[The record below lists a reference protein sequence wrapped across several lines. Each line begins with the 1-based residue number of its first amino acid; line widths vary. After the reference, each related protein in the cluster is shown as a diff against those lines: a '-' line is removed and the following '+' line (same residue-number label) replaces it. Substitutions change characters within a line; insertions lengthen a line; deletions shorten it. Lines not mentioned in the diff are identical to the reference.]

1 MAAAKGTPS
10 VSGDRNPLRMVLFI
24 LSIGLCFLCFYLIL
38 DFQGSA
44 QSKLSGELI
53 LGQVDSARY
62 NHKDSPILGFFFEYF
77 GVLTYLFAAMIVYL
91 GYFLVLKPID
101 IWHADFYK
109 ACLRLLGFNCT
120 LIGLSG
126 IFSRYFDIGF
136 TGAGGLLGDMLNMF
150 CDLALPSI
158 LSVFIFAITVF
169 CGLSMLWGRNP
180 FFIFDRVGDLFFKV
194 LPAKS
199 NTNGKKHNTHHSLAQ
214 DDNDLTLDQNTLGA
228 AALAT
233 GVMASATA
241 SASATEQDM
250 AQGMAQDMAQGMAQD
265 MATDMSQGMASGMAL
280 DQNGSLPNADDLNVA
295 SEDKVL
301 PDLESLAHQQLS
313 SANNMSPRAVANSHG
328 METNGSQ
335 EAQDGFFA
343 QVMNSEYGRMSP
355 NDQSAVN
362 NEPYQALEQDH
373 QALDQTQFSDQNQA
387 QGYEMGQE
395 MSQLHDQGL
404 GQVQG
409 LGEEPQQAMAQ
420 DTEQGYYENSV
431 EQNAVP
437 YSESYAEPRSELNNN
452 LGTAIDPNES
462 FINSN
467 NQAAVQLF
475 ANEMQSE
482 EDNSFNNAL
491 AGLEPQEDLSQVP
504 PMPNLNNTQ
513 EPTHAPGQDFFA
525 FANEQ
530 NNMQNQAMQD
540 ELYPLPDQAQS
551 SGMVQ
556 AQGLGQAQASAQA
569 QAAAQAAAQA
579 PASVPAIEA
588 DQVLVSNA
596 AIDNIGTERPLEQ
609 NLDLENT
616 KVESGVDFNAEVS
629 PNQFASNMNGSYQQG
644 SFDQG
649 TDIPVSASKD
659 VHMPIYN
666 EQVEPPQQDM
676 EQGSYANELVPEAT
690 LEVAPIQSQDDAQA
704 YTQAREQALEPAPA
718 SATVPTNNNL
728 ATESSLPQDY
738 DLGNEG
744 ASDNGPST
752 LISSGASVAQAD
764 AIAATAATAIADAAP
779 VASASASDVTGAV
792 AAKAAEGAVMAV
804 AAGPVGSVMGGLAAK
819 GALADVAAT
828 AAASAAAAKATAT
841 ASNTLKDDKKE
852 KAEPDSPYGYGSY
865 AAKHSLVPSVA
876 LEDSNNESDDG
887 SDSEAVHTIVQR
899 TDPKVIAAQIAAQNK
914 EKEERERKRRE
925 EQERKEQAERERKE
939 QEAAQRKAQELQEA
953 QAKAEAEAKARAE
966 AEAQAQAQ
974 AQAVA
979 QSQEQEGG
987 TSASARAS
995 AGDNNTDGLPQS
1007 DDDQY
1012 EYVYEEDDEAPIY
1025 AGTYAARLARE
1036 KAAQNGQPLNK
1047 RRLKKINRDTGEEVI
1062 DLAEPNT
1069 HDIGVDLPL
1078 EERPRTIIRDSRND
1092 AEDIS
1097 SKTNNYYPSAKNT
1110 NNSVPEHNNA
1120 EQASSLSE
1128 QVANSSNQDQPSDSL
1143 NGASNDDSEGPH
1155 LSSQLSDSVSDGQE
1169 APKNELIETLSNL
1182 ASEMDDAKLQH
1193 FNEHQDLG
1201 MANSDEQSFN
1211 FDKLEQGA
1219 NTNTYDNAEV
1229 NNTEDDIVSTN
1240 IQMGSGSPVPESQK
1254 FNQGNISTNITRS
1267 NAATDA
1273 SLDNDSDFFRF
1284 ATTRDNE
1291 LQAKNSEQNNASN
1304 AVDVN
1309 LFDDDYDK
1317 PYVPKH
1323 VYDFGGKEVG
1333 HIDESLSGTEGGSDD
1348 EFVTGAAVE
1357 DKTLPGQGGFDFA
1370 RFVTSSEQNSESHS
1384 TSASTSDSTSDES
1397 KDLFQEQ
1404 EDNII
1409 SFNKFDEP
1417 KKSYEVGSLSSAFIP
1432 MEDEGHDSQTSK
1444 GHSLFGDHDY
1454 VHDSYENK
1462 VKEQQLKQEAEAKVE
1477 PQAEGEAQVK
1487 SVIDTYEGA
1496 QLSENNAEDYQEDAQ
1511 NEQYQD
1517 DEDYQ
1522 DGQYSDGQFPVGANG
1537 FDQGMMANQ
1546 MEAFN
1551 NAQMMNNQAM
1561 YNPMANQMPNG
1572 QQVQYMQLPNGQYVP
1587 VMPNAMNNMAPNMMY
1602 PNMANPNM
1610 PMGQVQYMQLPNG
1623 QYVPVMPNAMNNMAP
1638 NMMYQNMAANNMAMA
1653 GAMPNMAMA
1662 NNQPANMLP
1671 GSYEPANTN
1680 DSQLHL
1686 QDNMPGN
1693 GFVSG
1698 QAEASD
1704 AHSMGEHGPSGVG
1717 LPTAGNAF
1725 MGAHNSSSSNLPSYM
1740 AGVSQGASDSGASGA
1755 GAGGAR
1761 TERSSL
1767 ALCSVPRHRYDSW
1780 RPSLDLLARSN
1791 SHVDISLDEL
1801 NKTSERINDVLH
1813 SFGIKATV
1821 ADYLTGPVI
1830 TRFDLDLAPGVK
1842 STAISSIETELC
1854 RNLMVPN
1861 VRVVPI
1867 VEGSSYVG
1875 LEVPNPQRQFIT
1887 LADMASSREFQESK
1901 ASLPMCLG
1909 ASVVGAPVVKDLAE
1923 CPHLLVAGTTGSGKS
1938 AGLNTM
1944 LISLLLKRS
1953 PSELRLILVDPKQL
1967 EFSIYKDLPH
1977 LITPVITD
1985 VAEKT
1990 PIALR
1995 WCVDEM
2001 ERRFKLMSMLGV
2013 RKLSEYNDLIKSK
2026 AANGQSVADPLWNKD
2041 FSPQPQALEPLPWI
2055 VVVVEEFADLM
2066 AQSGRKKDKESTPD
2080 GLIARL
2086 SAKSRAAGIHLV
2098 LVTQT
2103 PRSEVVTGMIK
2114 ANFPSR
2120 VAFTVQNRLDS
2131 TIVLDEKGAE
2141 CLLGN
2146 GDMLY
2151 KFPGEGTATRAHGSF
2166 TSNDDV
2172 KAVVDAWKEYAGA
2185 PEYLEDVVAVQEEET
2200 EDPAENKAKELDV
2213 KFDQAVEVV
2222 REYMDRRN
2230 KPPTVTDL
2238 QTELGVGYPR
2248 AKKIFMQLSREG
2260 IID

>member
-53 LGQVDSARY
+53 LGQVDSASY
-62 NHKDSPILGFFFEYF
+62 NHKDAPILGFFFEYF

-126 IFSRYFDIGF
+126 ILSRYFDIGF

-241 SASATEQDM
+241 SAKEQDM
-250 AQGMAQDMAQGMAQD
+250 AQDLSQDMA
-265 MATDMSQGMASGMAL
+265 L
-280 DQNGSLPNADDLNVA
+280 EQNGSLPNADELNVA

-301 PDLESLAHQQLS
+301 PDLESLAQQQLS
-313 SANNMSPRAVANSHG
+313 TANNMSPRAAADSHG

-362 NEPYQALEQDH
+362 NEPYQALEQDN
-373 QALDQTQFSDQNQA
+373 QVLAQDLEQTQSPVQNQA

-395 MSQLHDQGL
+395 MSQGQGQ

-409 LGEEPQQAMAQ
+409 LDEVPQQAMAQ
-420 DTEQGYYENSV
+420 DNEQGYYENNEELINSAA
-431 EQNAVP
+431 QNVAS
-437 YSESYAEPRSELNNN
+437 YSEPYAEPSSELNNN

-513 EPTHAPGQDFFA
+513 ESTPEPGQDFFA

-530 NNMQNQAMQD
+530 NNMHNQAMQD
-540 ELYPLPDQAQS
+540 ELYPLPDQTHS
-551 SGMVQ
+551 SGM
-556 AQGLGQAQASAQA
+556 AQAP
-569 QAAAQAAAQA
+569 AQA
-579 PASVPAIEA
+579 PASVPAIES
-588 DQVLVSNA
+588 DQVFISNA
-596 AIDNIGTERPLEQ
+596 AIDDIGTQPALEQ
-609 NLDLENT
+609 NLDLANT
-616 KVESGVDFNAEVS
+616 KVESGVDFNAEVA

-649 TDIPVSASKD
+649 TDIPVSTFKD
-659 VHMPIYN
+659 AQMPMNN
-666 EQVEPPQQDM
+666 EQVELPQQDM
-676 EQGSYANELVPEAT
+676 GQGSYANELVPEAT
-690 LEVAPIQSQDDAQA
+690 LESAPIQSQDDALA

-718 SATVPTNNNL
+718 TVPTNNL
-728 ATESSLPQDY
+728 ATENSLPQDS

-764 AIAATAATAIADAAP
+764 AIAATAATADAVP
-779 VASASASDVTGAV
+779 VAAANASTVNGVV
-792 AAKAAEGAVMAV
+792 AAMAAEGTGVTA
-804 AAGPVGSVMGGLAAK
+804 AAGVIASAVGGLAAK
-819 GALADVAAT
+819 EALADVAAT
-828 AAASAAAAKATAT
+828 AATAVSAAAAT
-841 ASNTLKDDKKE
+841 ASNTVKDGNKE
-852 KAEPDSPYGYGSY
+852 KGEPDSPYGYGSY
-865 AAKHSLVPSVA
+865 AAKHALVPSVA

-974 AQAVA
+974 AMA
-979 QSQEQEGG
+979 QSHEQESG
-987 TSASARAS
+987 TSASAS
-995 AGDNNTDGLPQS
+995 AGDNATDGLPQS

-1110 NNSVPEHNNA
+1110 NNSVPEHNNT
-1120 EQASSLSE
+1120 EQASGLSE
-1128 QVANSSNQDQPSDSL
+1128 QVADSSNQDQQSDSL

-1219 NTNTYDNAEV
+1219 NTHANTSDNTNTYDNAYANAEV

-1291 LQAKNSEQNNASN
+1291 LQAKNGEQNNASN

-1370 RFVTSSEQNSESHS
+1370 RFVTSSEENSESNSTSVS
-1384 TSASTSDSTSDES
+1384 TSASDES
-1397 KDLFQEQ
+1397 KDLSQEQ

-1432 MEDEGHDSQTSK
+1432 MEDEGHDSQVSK
-1444 GHSLFGDHDY
+1444 GNSLFGDYDY

-1462 VKEQQLKQEAEAKVE
+1462 VKEQQLKQELKAEAEDK
-1477 PQAEGEAQVK
+1477 AETEAEAQVK
-1487 SVIDTYEGA
+1487 SEIATYDDA

-1517 DEDYQ
+1517 DEEYQ
-1522 DGQYSDGQFPVGANG
+1522 EGQYSDGQFPVGANG

-1653 GAMPNMAMA
+1653 GAMPNMPMA
-1662 NNQPANMLP
+1662 NNQQANMLP
-1671 GSYEPANTN
+1671 GSYEPTNTN

-1698 QAEASD
+1698 QVEASD

-1740 AGVSQGASDSGASGA
+1740 AGVSQGAGA
-1755 GAGGAR
+1755 GAGSGGAAR

>member
-53 LGQVDSARY
+53 LGQVDSASY
-62 NHKDSPILGFFFEYF
+62 NHKDAPILGFFFEYF

-126 IFSRYFDIGF
+126 ILSRYFDIGF

-233 GVMASATA
+233 DVMASATA
-241 SASATEQDM
+241 SAKEQDM
-250 AQGMAQDMAQGMAQD
+250 AQDLAQ
-265 MATDMSQGMASGMAL
+265 DMSQGMAL
-280 DQNGSLPNADDLNVA
+280 EQNGSLPNADELNVA

-301 PDLESLAHQQLS
+301 PDLESLAQQQLS
-313 SANNMSPRAVANSHG
+313 TANNMSPRAAADSHG

-362 NEPYQALEQDH
+362 NEPYQALEQDN
-373 QALDQTQFSDQNQA
+373 QVLAQDLEQTQSPVQNQA
-387 QGYEMGQE
+387 QGYEMSQGQ
-395 MSQLHDQGL
+395 S
-404 GQVQG
+404 QVQG
-409 LGEEPQQAMAQ
+409 LGEVPQQAMAQ
-420 DTEQGYYENSV
+420 DNEQGYYENNEELINSAA
-431 EQNAVP
+431 QNVAS
-437 YSESYAEPRSELNNN
+437 YSEPYAEPSSELNNN

-513 EPTHAPGQDFFA
+513 ESTPEPGQDFFA

-540 ELYPLPDQAQS
+540 ELYPLPDQTQS
-551 SGMVQ
+551 SGMAQ
-556 AQGLGQAQASAQA
+556 AQGLGQAQAAA
-569 QAAAQAAAQA
+569 KATAAAQDAAQA
-579 PASVPAIEA
+579 PASVPAIES
-588 DQVLVSNA
+588 DQVFISNA
-596 AIDNIGTERPLEQ
+596 AIDDIGTQPALEQ
-609 NLDLENT
+609 NLDLANT
-616 KVESGVDFNAEVS
+616 KVESGVDFNAEVA

-649 TDIPVSASKD
+649 TDIPVSNFKD
-659 VHMPIYN
+659 AQMPMNN
-666 EQVEPPQQDM
+666 EQVELPQQDM
-676 EQGSYANELVPEAT
+676 GQGSYANELVPEAT
-690 LEVAPIQSQDDAQA
+690 LESAPIQSQDDALA

-718 SATVPTNNNL
+718 TVPTNNL
-728 ATESSLPQDY
+728 ATENSLPQDS

-764 AIAATAATAIADAAP
+764 AIAATAATADAVP
-779 VASASASDVTGAV
+779 VAAANASTVNGVV
-792 AAKAAEGAVMAV
+792 AAMAAEGTGVTA
-804 AAGPVGSVMGGLAAK
+804 AAGVIASAVGGLAAK
-819 GALADVAAT
+819 EALADVAAT
-828 AAASAAAAKATAT
+828 AATAATAVSAAAAT
-841 ASNTLKDDKKE
+841 ASNTVKDGNKE
-852 KAEPDSPYGYGSY
+852 RGEPDSPYGYGSY
-865 AAKHSLVPSVA
+865 AAKHALVPSVA

-966 AEAQAQAQ
+966 AEAEAQTQAM
-974 AQAVA
+974 A
-979 QSQEQEGG
+979 QSHEQESG
-987 TSASARAS
+987 TSANAS
-995 AGDNNTDGLPQS
+995 AGDNTTDGLPQS

-1128 QVANSSNQDQPSDSL
+1128 QVADSSNQDQQSDSL

-1219 NTNTYDNAEV
+1219 NTHANASANTNTNAYDNAEV
-1229 NNTEDDIVSTN
+1229 NNIKDDIVSTN

-1291 LQAKNSEQNNASN
+1291 LQAKNGEQNNASN

-1370 RFVTSSEQNSESHS
+1370 RFVTSSEENSESNNTSVS
-1384 TSASTSDSTSDES
+1384 TSASDES
-1397 KDLFQEQ
+1397 KDLSQEQ

-1432 MEDEGHDSQTSK
+1432 MEDEGNDSQVSK
-1444 GHSLFGDHDY
+1444 GNSLFGDYDY

-1462 VKEQQLKQEAEAKVE
+1462 VKEQQLKQELKAEAE
-1477 PQAEGEAQVK
+1477 AEDKAETEAGAQVK
-1487 SVIDTYEGA
+1487 SEIATYEDA
-1496 QLSENNAEDYQEDAQ
+1496 QLSENNAEDYQEDDQ

-1517 DEDYQ
+1517 DEEYQ
-1522 DGQYSDGQFPVGANG
+1522 EGQYSDGQFPVGANG
-1537 FDQGMMANQ
+1537 FDQSMMANQ

-1653 GAMPNMAMA
+1653 GAMPNMPMA
-1662 NNQPANMLP
+1662 NNQQANMLP
-1671 GSYEPANTN
+1671 GNYEPANTN

-1698 QAEASD
+1698 QVEASD

-1740 AGVSQGASDSGASGA
+1740 AGVSQGAGA
-1755 GAGGAR
+1755 GAGSGGAAR

>member
-53 LGQVDSARY
+53 LGQVDSASY
-62 NHKDSPILGFFFEYF
+62 NHKDAPILGFFFEYF

-126 IFSRYFDIGF
+126 ILSRYFDIGF

-241 SASATEQDM
+241 SAKEQDM
-250 AQGMAQDMAQGMAQD
+250 AQDLSQDMSQDMA
-265 MATDMSQGMASGMAL
+265 L
-280 DQNGSLPNADDLNVA
+280 EQNGSLPNADELNVA

-301 PDLESLAHQQLS
+301 PDLESLAQQQLS
-313 SANNMSPRAVANSHG
+313 TANNMSPRAAADSHG

-362 NEPYQALEQDH
+362 NEPYQALEQDN
-373 QALDQTQFSDQNQA
+373 QVLVQDLEQTQSPVQNQA

-395 MSQLHDQGL
+395 MSQGQGQVQ
-404 GQVQG
+404 GQSQVQG
-409 LGEEPQQAMAQ
+409 LGEVPQQAMAQ
-420 DTEQGYYENSV
+420 DNEQGYYENNEELINSAA
-431 EQNAVP
+431 QNVAP
-437 YSESYAEPRSELNNN
+437 YSESYAEPSSELNNN

-504 PMPNLNNTQ
+504 PMPNLNSTQ
-513 EPTHAPGQDFFA
+513 EPTPEPGQDFFA

-540 ELYPLPDQAQS
+540 ELYPLPDQTQS
-551 SGMVQ
+551 SGMAQ
-556 AQGLGQAQASAQA
+556 AQGLGQAQAAA
-569 QAAAQAAAQA
+569 KATAAAQDAAQA
-579 PASVPAIEA
+579 PASVPAIES
-588 DQVLVSNA
+588 DQVFISNA
-596 AIDNIGTERPLEQ
+596 AIDDIGTQPALEQ
-609 NLDLENT
+609 NLDLANT
-616 KVESGVDFNAEVS
+616 KVESGVDFNAEVA
-629 PNQFASNMNGSYQQG
+629 PNQFSSNMNGSYQQG

-649 TDIPVSASKD
+649 TDIPVSTFKD
-659 VHMPIYN
+659 AQMPMNN
-666 EQVEPPQQDM
+666 EQVELPQQDM
-676 EQGSYANELVPEAT
+676 GQGSYANELVPEAT
-690 LEVAPIQSQDDAQA
+690 LESAPIQSQDDAQA

-718 SATVPTNNNL
+718 TVPTNNL
-728 ATESSLPQDY
+728 ATENSLPQDS
-738 DLGNEG
+738 DLGNES

-764 AIAATAATAIADAAP
+764 AIAATAAIADAVP
-779 VASASASDVTGAV
+779 VAAANASTVNGVV
-792 AAKAAEGAVMAV
+792 AAMAAEGTGVTA
-804 AAGPVGSVMGGLAAK
+804 AAGVIASAVGGLAAK
-819 GALADVAAT
+819 EALADVAAT
-828 AAASAAAAKATAT
+828 AATAVSAAAAT
-841 ASNTLKDDKKE
+841 ASNTVKDGNKE
-852 KAEPDSPYGYGSY
+852 KGEPDSPYGYGSY
-865 AAKHSLVPSVA
+865 AAKHALVPSVA

-974 AQAVA
+974 AMA
-979 QSQEQEGG
+979 QSHEQESG
-987 TSASARAS
+987 TSASAK
-995 AGDNNTDGLPQS
+995 AGDNATDGLPQS

-1047 RRLKKINRDTGEEVI
+1047 RRFKKINRDTGEEVI

-1128 QVANSSNQDQPSDSL
+1128 QVADSSNQDQQSDSL

-1219 NTNTYDNAEV
+1219 NTHANTSDNTNTYDNAEV

-1291 LQAKNSEQNNASN
+1291 LQAKNGEQNNASN

-1357 DKTLPGQGGFDFA
+1357 DKTMPGQGGFDFA
-1370 RFVTSSEQNSESHS
+1370 RFVTSSEENSESNSTSVS
-1384 TSASTSDSTSDES
+1384 TSASDES
-1397 KDLFQEQ
+1397 KDLSQEQ

-1417 KKSYEVGSLSSAFIP
+1417 KKSYEVGALSSAFIP
-1432 MEDEGHDSQTSK
+1432 MEDECHDSQVSK
-1444 GHSLFGDHDY
+1444 GNSLFGDYDY

-1462 VKEQQLKQEAEAKVE
+1462 VKEQQLKQELKAEAE
-1477 PQAEGEAQVK
+1477 AEDKAETEAGAQVK
-1487 SVIDTYEGA
+1487 SEIATYEDA

-1517 DEDYQ
+1517 DEEYQ
-1522 DGQYSDGQFPVGANG
+1522 EGQYSDGQFPVGANG

-1653 GAMPNMAMA
+1653 GAMPNMPMA
-1662 NNQPANMLP
+1662 NNQQANMLP
-1671 GSYEPANTN
+1671 GSYEPTNTN

-1698 QAEASD
+1698 QVEASD

-1740 AGVSQGASDSGASGA
+1740 AGVSQGAGSGGA
-1755 GAGGAR
+1755 AR

>member
-53 LGQVDSARY
+53 LGQVDSASY
-62 NHKDSPILGFFFEYF
+62 NHKDAPILGFFFEYF

-126 IFSRYFDIGF
+126 ILSRYFDIGF

-241 SASATEQDM
+241 SAKEQDM
-250 AQGMAQDMAQGMAQD
+250 AQDLAQ
-265 MATDMSQGMASGMAL
+265 DMSQGMAL
-280 DQNGSLPNADDLNVA
+280 EQNGSLPNADELNVA

-301 PDLESLAHQQLS
+301 PDLESLAQQQLS
-313 SANNMSPRAVANSHG
+313 TANNMSQRAAADSHG

-362 NEPYQALEQDH
+362 NEPYQALEQDN
-373 QALDQTQFSDQNQA
+373 QVLAQDLEQTQSPVQNKA

-395 MSQLHDQGL
+395 MSQGL
-404 GQVQG
+404 SQVQG
-409 LGEEPQQAMAQ
+409 LGEVPQQAMAQ
-420 DTEQGYYENSV
+420 DNEQGYYENNEELINSAV
-431 EQNAVP
+431 QNVAS
-437 YSESYAEPRSELNNN
+437 YSEPYAEPSSELNNN

-513 EPTHAPGQDFFA
+513 ESTPEPGQDFFA

-540 ELYPLPDQAQS
+540 ELYPLPDQTQS
-551 SGMVQ
+551 SGMAQ
-556 AQGLGQAQASAQA
+556 AQGLGQAQAPAQA
-569 QAAAQAAAQA
+569 Q
-579 PASVPAIEA
+579 ASVPAIES
-588 DQVLVSNA
+588 DQVFISNA
-596 AIDNIGTERPLEQ
+596 AIDDIGTQPPLEQ
-609 NLDLENT
+609 NLDLANT
-616 KVESGVDFNAEVS
+616 KVESGVDFNAEVA
-629 PNQFASNMNGSYQQG
+629 PNQFSSNMNGSYQQG

-649 TDIPVSASKD
+649 TDIPVSTFKD
-659 VHMPIYN
+659 AQMPMNN
-666 EQVEPPQQDM
+666 EQVELPQQDM
-676 EQGSYANELVPEAT
+676 GQGSYANELVPEAT
-690 LEVAPIQSQDDAQA
+690 LESAPIQSQDDALA
-704 YTQAREQALEPAPA
+704 YTQAREQALEPASAPA
-718 SATVPTNNNL
+718 TAPANNNL
-728 ATESSLPQDY
+728 ATENSLPQDS

-764 AIAATAATAIADAAP
+764 AIAATAATADAVP
-779 VASASASDVTGAV
+779 VAAANASTVNGVV
-792 AAKAAEGAVMAV
+792 AAMAAEGTGVTAAAAVIASAV
-804 AAGPVGSVMGGLAAK
+804 GGLAAK
-819 GALADVAAT
+819 GALADVAASAV
-828 AAASAAAAKATAT
+828 AAASTSADAAT
-841 ASNTLKDDKKE
+841 ASNTVKDGNKE
-852 KAEPDSPYGYGSY
+852 KGEPDSPYGYGSY
-865 AAKHSLVPSVA
+865 AAKHALVPSVA

-974 AQAVA
+974 AMA
-979 QSQEQEGG
+979 QSHEQESVN
-987 TSASARAS
+987 SASAS
-995 AGDNNTDGLPQS
+995 AGDNTTDGLPQS

-1128 QVANSSNQDQPSDSL
+1128 QVADSSNQDQQSDSL

-1219 NTNTYDNAEV
+1219 NTHANASANTNTNAYDNAEV

-1291 LQAKNSEQNNASN
+1291 LQAKNSEQNNASK

-1370 RFVTSSEQNSESHS
+1370 RFVTSSEENSESNSTSVS
-1384 TSASTSDSTSDES
+1384 TSASDES
-1397 KDLFQEQ
+1397 KDLSQEQ

-1432 MEDEGHDSQTSK
+1432 MEDEGHDSQVSK
-1444 GHSLFGDHDY
+1444 GNSLFGDYNY

-1462 VKEQQLKQEAEAKVE
+1462 VKEQQLKQEVKSEAEAEAK
-1477 PQAEGEAQVK
+1477 AETDSEAQVK
-1487 SVIDTYEGA
+1487 SEIATYEDA
-1496 QLSENNAEDYQEDAQ
+1496 QLSENNAEDYQEDDQ
-1511 NEQYQD
+1511 NDQYQD
-1517 DEDYQ
+1517 DEEYQ
-1522 DGQYSDGQFPVGANG
+1522 EGQYSDGQFPVGANG

-1653 GAMPNMAMA
+1653 GAIPNMPMA

-1680 DSQLHL
+1680 DSQLPL
-1686 QDNMPGN
+1686 QDNMQGN

-1740 AGVSQGASDSGASGA
+1740 AGVSQGAGA
-1755 GAGGAR
+1755 GAAR

>member
-53 LGQVDSARY
+53 LGQVDSASY
-62 NHKDSPILGFFFEYF
+62 NHKDAPILGFFFEYF

-126 IFSRYFDIGF
+126 ILSRYFDIGF

-241 SASATEQDM
+241 SAKEQDM
-250 AQGMAQDMAQGMAQD
+250 AQDLSQDMA
-265 MATDMSQGMASGMAL
+265 L
-280 DQNGSLPNADDLNVA
+280 EQNGSLPNADELNVA

-301 PDLESLAHQQLS
+301 PDLESLAQQQLS
-313 SANNMSPRAVANSHG
+313 TANNMSPRAAADSHG

-362 NEPYQALEQDH
+362 NEPYQALEQDN
-373 QALDQTQFSDQNQA
+373 QVLAQDLEQTQSPVQNQA

-395 MSQLHDQGL
+395 MSQGQGQ

-409 LGEEPQQAMAQ
+409 LDEVPQQAMAQ
-420 DTEQGYYENSV
+420 DNEQGYYENNEELINSAA
-431 EQNAVP
+431 QNVAP
-437 YSESYAEPRSELNNN
+437 YSESYAEPSSELNNN

-513 EPTHAPGQDFFA
+513 ESTPEPGQDFFA

-540 ELYPLPDQAQS
+540 ELYPLPDQTQS
-551 SGMVQ
+551 SGMAQ
-556 AQGLGQAQASAQA
+556 AQGLGQAQATAQA
-569 QAAAQAAAQA
+569 QAAAQTAAQA
-579 PASVPAIEA
+579 PASVPAIES
-588 DQVLVSNA
+588 DQVFISNA
-596 AIDNIGTERPLEQ
+596 AIDDIGTQPALEQ
-609 NLDLENT
+609 NLDLANT
-616 KVESGVDFNAEVS
+616 KVESGVDFNAEVA

-649 TDIPVSASKD
+649 TDIPVSNFKD
-659 VHMPIYN
+659 AQMPMNN
-666 EQVEPPQQDM
+666 EQVELPQQDM
-676 EQGSYANELVPEAT
+676 GQGSYANELVPEAT
-690 LEVAPIQSQDDAQA
+690 LESAPIQSQDDAQA
-704 YTQAREQALEPAPA
+704 YTQAREQALEPASAPA
-718 SATVPTNNNL
+718 TAPANNNL
-728 ATESSLPQDY
+728 ATENSLPQDS

-764 AIAATAATAIADAAP
+764 ATAATAATADAVP
-779 VASASASDVTGAV
+779 VAAANASTVNGVVAAMAAECTGVTAAAGGIASAV
-792 AAKAAEGAVMAV
+792 
-804 AAGPVGSVMGGLAAK
+804 GGLAAK
-819 GALADVAAT
+819 EALADVAAT
-828 AAASAAAAKATAT
+828 AATAVSAASAT
-841 ASNTLKDDKKE
+841 ASNTVKDGNKE
-852 KAEPDSPYGYGSY
+852 KGEPDSPYGYGSY
-865 AAKHSLVPSVA
+865 AAKHALVPSVA

-974 AQAVA
+974 AMA
-979 QSQEQEGG
+979 QSHEQESG
-987 TSASARAS
+987 TSASAK
-995 AGDNNTDGLPQS
+995 AGDNATDGLPQS

-1120 EQASSLSE
+1120 EQASGLSE
-1128 QVANSSNQDQPSDSL
+1128 QVADSSNQDQQSDSL

-1219 NTNTYDNAEV
+1219 NTHANASANTNTNAYDNAEV

-1370 RFVTSSEQNSESHS
+1370 RFVTSSEENSESNSTSVS
-1384 TSASTSDSTSDES
+1384 TSASDES
-1397 KDLFQEQ
+1397 KDLSQEQ

-1417 KKSYEVGSLSSAFIP
+1417 KKSYEVGSLSSPFIP
-1432 MEDEGHDSQTSK
+1432 MEDEGNDSQVSK
-1444 GHSLFGDHDY
+1444 GNSLFGDYDY

-1462 VKEQQLKQEAEAKVE
+1462 VKEQQLKQEVKAEAEDK
-1477 PQAEGEAQVK
+1477 AETETEAGAQVK
-1487 SVIDTYEGA
+1487 SEIATYDDA
-1496 QLSENNAEDYQEDAQ
+1496 QLSENNAEDYQEDDQ
-1511 NEQYQD
+1511 NEQYQN
-1517 DEDYQ
+1517 DEEYQ
-1522 DGQYSDGQFPVGANG
+1522 EGQYSDGQFPVGANG

-1587 VMPNAMNNMAPNMMY
+1587 VMPNTMNNMAPNMMY

-1610 PMGQVQYMQLPNG
+1610 SMGQVQYMQLPNG
-1623 QYVPVMPNAMNNMAP
+1623 QYVPVMPNAMNNMAS

-1653 GAMPNMAMA
+1653 GAMSNMPMA
-1662 NNQPANMLP
+1662 NNQQANMLP

-1680 DSQLHL
+1680 DNQLHL

-1698 QAEASD
+1698 QVEASD

-1740 AGVSQGASDSGASGA
+1740 AGVSQGAGSGGA
-1755 GAGGAR
+1755 AR

>member
-53 LGQVDSARY
+53 LGQVDSASY
-62 NHKDSPILGFFFEYF
+62 NHKDAPILGFFFEYF

-126 IFSRYFDIGF
+126 ILSRYFDIGF

-241 SASATEQDM
+241 SAKEQDM
-250 AQGMAQDMAQGMAQD
+250 AQDMSQ
-265 MATDMSQGMASGMAL
+265 DMSQGMSQDMAL
-280 DQNGSLPNADDLNVA
+280 EQNGSLPNADELNVA

-301 PDLESLAHQQLS
+301 PDLESLAQQQLS
-313 SANNMSPRAVANSHG
+313 TANNMSPRAAADSHG

-362 NEPYQALEQDH
+362 NEPYQALEQDN
-373 QALDQTQFSDQNQA
+373 QVLAQDLEQTQSPVQNQA

-395 MSQLHDQGL
+395 MSQGQGQ

-409 LGEEPQQAMAQ
+409 LDEVPQQAMAQ
-420 DTEQGYYENSV
+420 DNEQGYYENNEELINSAA
-431 EQNAVP
+431 QNVAP
-437 YSESYAEPRSELNNN
+437 YSESYAEPSSELNNN

-513 EPTHAPGQDFFA
+513 ESTPEPGQDFFA

-540 ELYPLPDQAQS
+540 ELYPLPDQTQS
-551 SGMVQ
+551 SGMAQ
-556 AQGLGQAQASAQA
+556 AQGLGQAQATAQA
-569 QAAAQAAAQA
+569 QAAAQTAAQA
-579 PASVPAIEA
+579 PASVPAIES
-588 DQVLVSNA
+588 DQVFISNA
-596 AIDNIGTERPLEQ
+596 AIDDIGTQPALEQ
-609 NLDLENT
+609 NLDLANT
-616 KVESGVDFNAEVS
+616 KVESGVDFNAEVA

-649 TDIPVSASKD
+649 TDIPVSNFKD
-659 VHMPIYN
+659 AQMPMNN
-666 EQVEPPQQDM
+666 EQVELPQQDM
-676 EQGSYANELVPEAT
+676 GQGSYANELVPEAT
-690 LEVAPIQSQDDAQA
+690 LESAPIQSQDDALA

-718 SATVPTNNNL
+718 TVPTNNL
-728 ATESSLPQDY
+728 ATENSLPQDS

-764 AIAATAATAIADAAP
+764 AIAATAATADAVP
-779 VASASASDVTGAV
+779 VAAANASTVNGVV
-792 AAKAAEGAVMAV
+792 AAMAAEGTGVTA
-804 AAGPVGSVMGGLAAK
+804 AAGVIASAVGGLAAK
-819 GALADVAAT
+819 EALADVAAT
-828 AAASAAAAKATAT
+828 AATAVSAASAT
-841 ASNTLKDDKKE
+841 ASNTVKDGNKE
-852 KAEPDSPYGYGSY
+852 KGEPDSPYGYGSY
-865 AAKHSLVPSVA
+865 AAKHALVPSVA

-966 AEAQAQAQ
+966 AEAEAQAQ
-974 AQAVA
+974 AMA
-979 QSQEQEGG
+979 QSQEQESVN
-987 TSASARAS
+987 SASASAS
-995 AGDNNTDGLPQS
+995 AGNNATDGLPQS

-1110 NNSVPEHNNA
+1110 NNSVPEHNNT
-1120 EQASSLSE
+1120 EQASGLSE
-1128 QVANSSNQDQPSDSL
+1128 QVADSSNQDQQSDSL

-1219 NTNTYDNAEV
+1219 NTHANASANTNTNAYDNAEV

-1291 LQAKNSEQNNASN
+1291 LQAKNGEQNNASN

-1370 RFVTSSEQNSESHS
+1370 RFVTSSEENSESNSTSVS
-1384 TSASTSDSTSDES
+1384 TSASDES
-1397 KDLFQEQ
+1397 KDLSQEQ

-1432 MEDEGHDSQTSK
+1432 MEDEGHDSQVSK
-1444 GHSLFGDHDY
+1444 GNSLFGDYDY

-1462 VKEQQLKQEAEAKVE
+1462 VKEQQLKQELKAEAEDK
-1477 PQAEGEAQVK
+1477 AETEAEAQVK
-1487 SVIDTYEGA
+1487 SEIATYDDA

-1517 DEDYQ
+1517 DEEYQ
-1522 DGQYSDGQFPVGANG
+1522 EGQYSDGQFPVGANG

-1653 GAMPNMAMA
+1653 GAMPNMPMA
-1662 NNQPANMLP
+1662 NNQQANMLP

-1698 QAEASD
+1698 QVEASD

-1740 AGVSQGASDSGASGA
+1740 AGVSQGAGA
-1755 GAGGAR
+1755 GAGSGGAAR

>member
-53 LGQVDSARY
+53 LGQVDSASY
-62 NHKDSPILGFFFEYF
+62 NHKDAPILGFFFEYF

-126 IFSRYFDIGF
+126 ILSRYFDIGF

-241 SASATEQDM
+241 SAKEQDMAPDMSQDMSQDM
-250 AQGMAQDMAQGMAQD
+250 AQGMA
-265 MATDMSQGMASGMAL
+265 L
-280 DQNGSLPNADDLNVA
+280 EQNGSLPNADELNVA

-301 PDLESLAHQQLS
+301 PDLESLAQQQLS
-313 SANNMSPRAVANSHG
+313 ADNNMSPIAAADSHG

-362 NEPYQALEQDH
+362 NEPYQALEQDN
-373 QALDQTQFSDQNQA
+373 QVLAQDLEQTQSPVQNQA

-395 MSQLHDQGL
+395 MSQGQGQVQ
-404 GQVQG
+404 GQSQVQG
-409 LGEEPQQAMAQ
+409 LGEVPQQAMAQ
-420 DTEQGYYENSV
+420 DNEQGYYENNEELINSAA
-431 EQNAVP
+431 QNVAP
-437 YSESYAEPRSELNNN
+437 YSESYAEPSSELNNN

-513 EPTHAPGQDFFA
+513 ESTPEPGQDFFA

-540 ELYPLPDQAQS
+540 ELYPLPDQTQS
-551 SGMVQ
+551 SGMAQ
-556 AQGLGQAQASAQA
+556 AQGLGQAQATAQA
-569 QAAAQAAAQA
+569 QAAAQTAAQA
-579 PASVPAIEA
+579 PASVPAIES
-588 DQVLVSNA
+588 DQVFISNA
-596 AIDNIGTERPLEQ
+596 AIDDIGTLPPLEQ
-609 NLDLENT
+609 NLDLANT
-616 KVESGVDFNAEVS
+616 KVESGVDFNAEVA

-649 TDIPVSASKD
+649 TDIPVSNFKD
-659 VHMPIYN
+659 AQMPMNN
-666 EQVEPPQQDM
+666 EQVELPQQDM
-676 EQGSYANELVPEAT
+676 GQGSYANELVPEAT
-690 LEVAPIQSQDDAQA
+690 LESAPIQSQDDALA
-704 YTQAREQALEPAPA
+704 YTQAREQALEPASAPA
-718 SATVPTNNNL
+718 TAPANNNL
-728 ATESSLPQDY
+728 ATENSLPQDS

-764 AIAATAATAIADAAP
+764 AIAATAATADAVP
-779 VASASASDVTGAV
+779 VAAANASTVNGVV
-792 AAKAAEGAVMAV
+792 AAMAAEGTGVTA
-804 AAGPVGSVMGGLAAK
+804 AAGVIASAVGGLAAK
-819 GALADVAAT
+819 EALADVAAT
-828 AAASAAAAKATAT
+828 AATAVSAASAT
-841 ASNTLKDDKKE
+841 ASNTVKDGNKE
-852 KAEPDSPYGYGSY
+852 KGEPDSPYGYGSY
-865 AAKHSLVPSVA
+865 AAKHALVPSVA

-966 AEAQAQAQ
+966 AEAEAQAQ
-974 AQAVA
+974 AQAMA
-979 QSQEQEGG
+979 QSHEQESG
-987 TSASARAS
+987 TSANAS
-995 AGDNNTDGLPQS
+995 AGDNATDGLPQS

-1128 QVANSSNQDQPSDSL
+1128 QVADSSNQDQPSDSL

-1155 LSSQLSDSVSDGQE
+1155 LSSQLSNSVSDGQE

-1219 NTNTYDNAEV
+1219 NTHANASANTNTNAYDNAEV

-1370 RFVTSSEQNSESHS
+1370 RFVTSSEENSESNSTSVS
-1384 TSASTSDSTSDES
+1384 TSASDES
-1397 KDLFQEQ
+1397 KDLSQEQ

-1432 MEDEGHDSQTSK
+1432 MEDEGHDSQVSK
-1444 GHSLFGDHDY
+1444 GNSLFGDYDY

-1462 VKEQQLKQEAEAKVE
+1462 VKEQQLKQELKAEAE
-1477 PQAEGEAQVK
+1477 AEDKAETEAGAQVK
-1487 SVIDTYEGA
+1487 SEIATYEDA
-1496 QLSENNAEDYQEDAQ
+1496 QLSENNAEDYQEDDQ

-1517 DEDYQ
+1517 DEEYQ
-1522 DGQYSDGQFPVGANG
+1522 EGQYSDGQFPVGANG

-1653 GAMPNMAMA
+1653 GAMPNMPMA
-1662 NNQPANMLP
+1662 NNQQANMLP
-1671 GSYEPANTN
+1671 GNYEPANTN

-1698 QAEASD
+1698 QVEASD

-1740 AGVSQGASDSGASGA
+1740 AGVSQGAGA
-1755 GAGGAR
+1755 GAAR

-2041 FSPQPQALEPLPWI
+2041 VSPQPQALEPLPWI

>member
-53 LGQVDSARY
+53 LGQVDSASY
-62 NHKDSPILGFFFEYF
+62 NHKDAPILGFFFEYF

-126 IFSRYFDIGF
+126 ILSRYFDIGF

-228 AALAT
+228 SALAT

-241 SASATEQDM
+241 SAKEQDM
-250 AQGMAQDMAQGMAQD
+250 AQSMSQ
-265 MATDMSQGMASGMAL
+265 DMSQGMAL
-280 DQNGSLPNADDLNVA
+280 EQNGSLPNADELNVA

-301 PDLESLAHQQLS
+301 PDLESLAQQQLS
-313 SANNMSPRAVANSHG
+313 TANNMSPRAAADSHG

-335 EAQDGFFA
+335 DAQDGFFA

-362 NEPYQALEQDH
+362 NEPYQALEQDN
-373 QALDQTQFSDQNQA
+373 QVLAQDLEQTQSPVQNQA

-395 MSQLHDQGL
+395 MSQEMSL
-404 GQVQG
+404 GQSQVQG
-409 LGEEPQQAMAQ
+409 LGEVHQQAMAQ
-420 DTEQGYYENSV
+420 DNEQGYYENNEELINSAA
-431 EQNAVP
+431 QNVAP
-437 YSESYAEPRSELNNN
+437 YSESYAEPSSELNNN

-504 PMPNLNNTQ
+504 PMPNLNSTQ
-513 EPTHAPGQDFFA
+513 EPTPEPGQDFFA

-540 ELYPLPDQAQS
+540 ELYPLPDQTQS
-551 SGMVQ
+551 SGMAQ
-556 AQGLGQAQASAQA
+556 AQGLGQAQAPAQA
-569 QAAAQAAAQA
+569 QAAAQTAAQS
-579 PASVPAIEA
+579 PASVPAIES
-588 DQVLVSNA
+588 DQVFISNA
-596 AIDNIGTERPLEQ
+596 AIDDIGTQPALEQ
-609 NLDLENT
+609 NLDLANT
-616 KVESGVDFNAEVS
+616 KVESGVDFNAEVA

-649 TDIPVSASKD
+649 TDIPVSNFKD
-659 VHMPIYN
+659 AQMPMNN
-666 EQVEPPQQDM
+666 EQVELPQQDM
-676 EQGSYANELVPEAT
+676 GQGSYANELVPEAT
-690 LEVAPIQSQDDAQA
+690 LESAPIQSQDDAQA

-718 SATVPTNNNL
+718 TVPTNNL
-728 ATESSLPQDY
+728 ATENSLPQDS
-738 DLGNEG
+738 DLGSEG

-764 AIAATAATAIADAAP
+764 AIAATAATADAAP
-779 VASASASDVTGAV
+779 VAAASESAVTGAV

-804 AAGPVGSVMGGLAAK
+804 AAGQVGSVIGGLAAK
-819 GALADVAAT
+819 EALADVAAT
-828 AAASAAAAKATAT
+828 AATAVSAAAAT
-841 ASNTLKDDKKE
+841 ASNTVKDGNKE
-852 KAEPDSPYGYGSY
+852 KGEPDSPYGYGSY
-865 AAKHSLVPSVA
+865 AAKHALVPSVA

-966 AEAQAQAQ
+966 AEAKAQAM
-974 AQAVA
+974 A
-979 QSQEQEGG
+979 QSHEQESGA
-987 TSASARAS
+987 SASASAS
-995 AGDNNTDGLPQS
+995 AGDNATDGLPQS

-1128 QVANSSNQDQPSDSL
+1128 QVADSSNQDQQSDSL

-1155 LSSQLSDSVSDGQE
+1155 LSSQLNDSVSDGQE

-1182 ASEMDDAKLQH
+1182 ASEMDDAKLKH

-1201 MANSDEQSFN
+1201 TAQSEEPSFN

-1219 NTNTYDNAEV
+1219 NTHANASANTNTNAYANAEV
-1229 NNTEDDIVSTN
+1229 NNIEDDIVSTN

-1370 RFVTSSEQNSESHS
+1370 RFVTYSEENSKSNSTSVS
-1384 TSASTSDSTSDES
+1384 TSASDES
-1397 KDLFQEQ
+1397 KDLSQEQ

-1432 MEDEGHDSQTSK
+1432 MEDEGHDSQVSK
-1444 GHSLFGDHDY
+1444 GNSLFGDYDY

-1462 VKEQQLKQEAEAKVE
+1462 VKEQQLKQEVKAEAEDK
-1477 PQAEGEAQVK
+1477 AETETEAQVK
-1487 SVIDTYEGA
+1487 SEIATYDDA
-1496 QLSENNAEDYQEDAQ
+1496 QLSENNAEDYQEDDQ

-1517 DEDYQ
+1517 DEEYQ
-1522 DGQYSDGQFPVGANG
+1522 EGQYSDGQFPVGANG
-1537 FDQGMMANQ
+1537 FDQSMMANQ

-1602 PNMANPNM
+1602 QNMANPNM

-1653 GAMPNMAMA
+1653 GAMPNMPMA
-1662 NNQPANMLP
+1662 NNQQANMLP

-1680 DSQLHL
+1680 DNQLHL
-1686 QDNMPGN
+1686 QDNTPGN

-1698 QAEASD
+1698 QVEASD

-1740 AGVSQGASDSGASGA
+1740 AGVSQGAGA
-1755 GAGGAR
+1755 GAGSGGAAR

>member
-53 LGQVDSARY
+53 LGQVDSASY
-62 NHKDSPILGFFFEYF
+62 NHKDAPILGFFFEYF

-126 IFSRYFDIGF
+126 ILSRYFDIGF

-241 SASATEQDM
+241 SAKEQDMAPDMSQDM
-250 AQGMAQDMAQGMAQD
+250 AQGMA
-265 MATDMSQGMASGMAL
+265 L
-280 DQNGSLPNADDLNVA
+280 EQNGSLPNADELNVA

-301 PDLESLAHQQLS
+301 PDLESLAQQQLS
-313 SANNMSPRAVANSHG
+313 TANNMSPRAAADSHG

-335 EAQDGFFA
+335 ETQDGFFA

-362 NEPYQALEQDH
+362 NEPYQALEQDN
-373 QALDQTQFSDQNQA
+373 QVLAQDLEQTQSPVQNQA

-395 MSQLHDQGL
+395 MSQEMSLGQDQVQGQS
-404 GQVQG
+404 QVQG
-409 LGEEPQQAMAQ
+409 LDEVPQQAMAQ
-420 DTEQGYYENSV
+420 DNEQGYYENNEELINSAA
-431 EQNAVP
+431 QNVAP
-437 YSESYAEPRSELNNN
+437 YSESYAEPSSELNNN

-513 EPTHAPGQDFFA
+513 ESTPEPGQDFFA

-540 ELYPLPDQAQS
+540 ELYPLPDQTQS
-551 SGMVQ
+551 SGMAQ
-556 AQGLGQAQASAQA
+556 AQGLGQAQATAQA
-569 QAAAQAAAQA
+569 QAAAQTAAQA
-579 PASVPAIEA
+579 LASVPAIES
-588 DQVLVSNA
+588 DQVFISNA
-596 AIDNIGTERPLEQ
+596 AIDDIGTQPALEQ
-609 NLDLENT
+609 NLDLANT
-616 KVESGVDFNAEVS
+616 KVESGVDFNAEVA

-649 TDIPVSASKD
+649 TDIPVSTFKD
-659 VHMPIYN
+659 AQMPMNN
-666 EQVEPPQQDM
+666 EQVELPQQDM
-676 EQGSYANELVPEAT
+676 GQGSYANELVPEAT
-690 LEVAPIQSQDDAQA
+690 LESAPIQSQDDALA
-704 YTQAREQALEPAPA
+704 YTQAREQALEPASAPA
-718 SATVPTNNNL
+718 TAPANNNL
-728 ATESSLPQDY
+728 ATENSLPQDS
-738 DLGNEG
+738 DLGSEG

-764 AIAATAATAIADAAP
+764 AIAATAATADAVP
-779 VASASASDVTGAV
+779 VAAANASTVNGVV
-792 AAKAAEGAVMAV
+792 AAMAAEGTGVTA
-804 AAGPVGSVMGGLAAK
+804 AAGVIASAVGGLAAK
-819 GALADVAAT
+819 EALADVAAT
-828 AAASAAAAKATAT
+828 AATAVSAAAAT
-841 ASNTLKDDKKE
+841 ASNTVKDGNKE
-852 KAEPDSPYGYGSY
+852 KGEPDSPYGYGSY
-865 AAKHSLVPSVA
+865 AAKHALVPSVA

-953 QAKAEAEAKARAE
+953 QAKARAE
-966 AEAQAQAQ
+966 AEAQAQAM
-974 AQAVA
+974 A
-979 QSQEQEGG
+979 QSHEQESGA
-987 TSASARAS
+987 SASASASAS
-995 AGDNNTDGLPQS
+995 AGDNTTDGLPQS

-1128 QVANSSNQDQPSDSL
+1128 QVADSSNQDQQSDSL

-1219 NTNTYDNAEV
+1219 NTHDNASANTTTNAYDNAEV
-1229 NNTEDDIVSTN
+1229 NNIEDDIVSTN

-1291 LQAKNSEQNNASN
+1291 LQAKNSEQNIASN

-1370 RFVTSSEQNSESHS
+1370 RFVTSSEENSESNSTSVS
-1384 TSASTSDSTSDES
+1384 TSASDES
-1397 KDLFQEQ
+1397 KDLSQEQ

-1432 MEDEGHDSQTSK
+1432 MEDEGHDSQVSK
-1444 GHSLFGDHDY
+1444 GNSLFGDYDY

-1462 VKEQQLKQEAEAKVE
+1462 VKEQQLKQELKAEAEDK
-1477 PQAEGEAQVK
+1477 AETEAEAQVK
-1487 SVIDTYEGA
+1487 SEIATYDDA

-1517 DEDYQ
+1517 DEEYQ
-1522 DGQYSDGQFPVGANG
+1522 EGQYSDGQFPVGANG

-1653 GAMPNMAMA
+1653 GAMPNMPMA
-1662 NNQPANMLP
+1662 NNQQANMLP

-1680 DSQLHL
+1680 DNQLHL

-1698 QAEASD
+1698 QVEASD

-1740 AGVSQGASDSGASGA
+1740 AGVSQGAGSGGA
-1755 GAGGAR
+1755 AR

>member
-53 LGQVDSARY
+53 LGQVDSASY
-62 NHKDSPILGFFFEYF
+62 NHKDAPILGFFFEYF

-126 IFSRYFDIGF
+126 ILSRYFDIGF

-241 SASATEQDM
+241 SAKEQDM
-250 AQGMAQDMAQGMAQD
+250 AQDLSQDMSQDMA
-265 MATDMSQGMASGMAL
+265 L
-280 DQNGSLPNADDLNVA
+280 EQNGSLPNADELNVA

-301 PDLESLAHQQLS
+301 PDLESLAQQQLS
-313 SANNMSPRAVANSHG
+313 TANNMSPRAAADSHG

-362 NEPYQALEQDH
+362 NEPYQALEQDN
-373 QALDQTQFSDQNQA
+373 QVLAQDLEQTQSPVQNQA

-395 MSQLHDQGL
+395 MSQGQ

-409 LGEEPQQAMAQ
+409 LDEVPQQAMAQ
-420 DTEQGYYENSV
+420 DNEQGYYENNEELINSAA
-431 EQNAVP
+431 QNVAP
-437 YSESYAEPRSELNNN
+437 YSESYAEPSSELNNN

-513 EPTHAPGQDFFA
+513 ESTPEPGQDFFA

-540 ELYPLPDQAQS
+540 ELYPLPDQTHS
-551 SGMVQ
+551 SGMAQ
-556 AQGLGQAQASAQA
+556 AQGLGQAQATAQA
-569 QAAAQAAAQA
+569 QAAAQTAAQA
-579 PASVPAIEA
+579 PASVPAIES
-588 DQVLVSNA
+588 DQVFISNA
-596 AIDNIGTERPLEQ
+596 AIDDIGTQPALEQ
-609 NLDLENT
+609 NLDLANT
-616 KVESGVDFNAEVS
+616 KVESGVDFNAEVA

-649 TDIPVSASKD
+649 TDIPVSNFKD
-659 VHMPIYN
+659 AQMPMNN
-666 EQVEPPQQDM
+666 EQVELPQQDM
-676 EQGSYANELVPEAT
+676 GQGSYANELVPEAT
-690 LEVAPIQSQDDAQA
+690 LESAPIQSQDDALA

-718 SATVPTNNNL
+718 TVPTNNL
-728 ATESSLPQDY
+728 ATENSLPQDS

-764 AIAATAATAIADAAP
+764 AIAATAATADAVP
-779 VASASASDVTGAV
+779 VAAANASTVNGVV
-792 AAKAAEGAVMAV
+792 AAMAAEGTGVTA
-804 AAGPVGSVMGGLAAK
+804 AAGVIASAVGGLAAK
-819 GALADVAAT
+819 EALADVAAT
-828 AAASAAAAKATAT
+828 AATAVSAASAT
-841 ASNTLKDDKKE
+841 ASNTVKDGNKE
-852 KAEPDSPYGYGSY
+852 KGEPDSPYGYGSY
-865 AAKHSLVPSVA
+865 AAKHALVPSVA

-974 AQAVA
+974 AMA
-979 QSQEQEGG
+979 QSHEQESG
-987 TSASARAS
+987 TSASAS
-995 AGDNNTDGLPQS
+995 AGDNATDGLPQS

-1128 QVANSSNQDQPSDSL
+1128 QVADSSNQDQQSDSL

-1219 NTNTYDNAEV
+1219 NTHANASANTNTNAYDNAEV

-1291 LQAKNSEQNNASN
+1291 LQAKNGEQNNASN

-1370 RFVTSSEQNSESHS
+1370 RFVTSSEQNSESNSTSVS
-1384 TSASTSDSTSDES
+1384 TSASDES
-1397 KDLFQEQ
+1397 KDLSQEQ

-1432 MEDEGHDSQTSK
+1432 MEDEGNDSQVSK
-1444 GHSLFGDHDY
+1444 GNSLFGDYDY

-1462 VKEQQLKQEAEAKVE
+1462 VKEQQLKQEVKAEAEDK
-1477 PQAEGEAQVK
+1477 AETEAEAQVK
-1487 SVIDTYEGA
+1487 SEIATYEDA

-1517 DEDYQ
+1517 DEEYQ
-1522 DGQYSDGQFPVGANG
+1522 EGQYSDGQFPVGANG

-1653 GAMPNMAMA
+1653 GAMPNMPMA
-1662 NNQPANMLP
+1662 NNQQANMLP

-1698 QAEASD
+1698 QVEASD

-1740 AGVSQGASDSGASGA
+1740 AGVSQGAGA
-1755 GAGGAR
+1755 GAGSGGAAR

>member
-53 LGQVDSARY
+53 LGQVDSASY
-62 NHKDSPILGFFFEYF
+62 NHKDAPILGFFFEYF

-126 IFSRYFDIGF
+126 ILSRYFDIGF

-241 SASATEQDM
+241 SAKEQDMAPDMSQDM
-250 AQGMAQDMAQGMAQD
+250 AQGMA
-265 MATDMSQGMASGMAL
+265 L
-280 DQNGSLPNADDLNVA
+280 EQNGSLPNADELNVA

-301 PDLESLAHQQLS
+301 PDLESLAQQQLS
-313 SANNMSPRAVANSHG
+313 ADNNMSPRAAADSHG

-362 NEPYQALEQDH
+362 NEPYQALEQDN
-373 QALDQTQFSDQNQA
+373 QVLAQDLEQTQSPVQNQA

-395 MSQLHDQGL
+395 MSQGQ

-409 LGEEPQQAMAQ
+409 LGEVPQQAMAQ
-420 DTEQGYYENSV
+420 DNEQGYYENNEEFINSAA
-431 EQNAVP
+431 QNVAS
-437 YSESYAEPRSELNNN
+437 YSEPYAEPSSELNNN

-491 AGLEPQEDLSQVP
+491 AGLEPQKDLSQVP
-504 PMPNLNNTQ
+504 PMPNLNSTQ
-513 EPTHAPGQDFFA
+513 ESTPEPGQDFFA

-540 ELYPLPDQAQS
+540 ELYPLPDQTHS
-551 SGMVQ
+551 SGI
-556 AQGLGQAQASAQA
+556 AQAPAQA
-569 QAAAQAAAQA
+569 PAAAQTAAQA
-579 PASVPAIEA
+579 PASVPAIES
-588 DQVLVSNA
+588 DQVFISNA
-596 AIDNIGTERPLEQ
+596 AIDDIGTQPALEQ
-609 NLDLENT
+609 NLDLANT
-616 KVESGVDFNAEVS
+616 KVESGVDFNAEVA

-649 TDIPVSASKD
+649 TDIPVSTFKD
-659 VHMPIYN
+659 AQMPMNN
-666 EQVEPPQQDM
+666 EQVELPQQDM
-676 EQGSYANELVPEAT
+676 GQGSYANELVPEAT
-690 LEVAPIQSQDDAQA
+690 LESAPIQSQDDAQA
-704 YTQAREQALEPAPA
+704 YTQAREPAPA
-718 SATVPTNNNL
+718 TVPANNNL
-728 ATESSLPQDY
+728 ATENSLPQDS

-764 AIAATAATAIADAAP
+764 AIAATAVTADAVP
-779 VASASASDVTGAV
+779 VAAANAASTVNGVVAAMAADGTGVTAAAGVIASAV
-792 AAKAAEGAVMAV
+792 
-804 AAGPVGSVMGGLAAK
+804 GGLAAK
-819 GALADVAAT
+819 EALADVAAT
-828 AAASAAAAKATAT
+828 AATAVSAAAAT
-841 ASNTLKDDKKE
+841 ASNTVKDDKKE
-852 KAEPDSPYGYGSY
+852 KGEPDSPYGYGSY
-865 AAKHSLVPSVA
+865 AAKHALVPSVA

-974 AQAVA
+974 AMA
-979 QSQEQEGG
+979 QSHEQESGA
-987 TSASARAS
+987 SASASAS

-1128 QVANSSNQDQPSDSL
+1128 QVADSSNQDQQSDSL

-1219 NTNTYDNAEV
+1219 NTHANASANTNTNAYDNAEV

-1357 DKTLPGQGGFDFA
+1357 DKTMPGQGGFDFA
-1370 RFVTSSEQNSESHS
+1370 RFVTSSEENSESNSTSVS
-1384 TSASTSDSTSDES
+1384 TSASDES
-1397 KDLFQEQ
+1397 KDLSQEQ

-1432 MEDEGHDSQTSK
+1432 MEDEGHDSQVSK
-1444 GHSLFGDHDY
+1444 GNSLFGDYDY

-1462 VKEQQLKQEAEAKVE
+1462 VKEQQLKQELKAEAEDK
-1477 PQAEGEAQVK
+1477 AETETEAQVK
-1487 SVIDTYEGA
+1487 SEIATYEDA

-1517 DEDYQ
+1517 DEEYQ
-1522 DGQYSDGQFPVGANG
+1522 EGQYSDGQFPVGANG

-1653 GAMPNMAMA
+1653 GAMPNMPMA
-1662 NNQPANMLP
+1662 NNQQANMLP
-1671 GSYEPANTN
+1671 GSYEPTNTN
-1680 DSQLHL
+1680 DNQLHL
-1686 QDNMPGN
+1686 QDNTPGN
-1693 GFVSG
+1693 GFVSV
-1698 QAEASD
+1698 QVEASD

-1740 AGVSQGASDSGASGA
+1740 AGVSQGAGA
-1755 GAGGAR
+1755 GAGSGGAAR

>member
-53 LGQVDSARY
+53 LGQVDSASY
-62 NHKDSPILGFFFEYF
+62 NHKDAPILGFFFEYF

-126 IFSRYFDIGF
+126 ILSRYFDIGF

-241 SASATEQDM
+241 SAKEQDM
-250 AQGMAQDMAQGMAQD
+250 AQDLSQDMSQDMA
-265 MATDMSQGMASGMAL
+265 L
-280 DQNGSLPNADDLNVA
+280 EQNGSLPNADELNVA

-301 PDLESLAHQQLS
+301 PDLESLAQQQLS
-313 SANNMSPRAVANSHG
+313 TANNMSPRAAADSHG

-343 QVMNSEYGRMSP
+343 QVMNNEYGRMSP

-362 NEPYQALEQDH
+362 NEPYQALEQDS
-373 QALDQTQFSDQNQA
+373 QVLAQDLEQTQSPVQNQA

-395 MSQLHDQGL
+395 MSQGQGQ

-409 LGEEPQQAMAQ
+409 LDEVPQQAMAQ
-420 DTEQGYYENSV
+420 DNEQGYYENNEELINSAA
-431 EQNAVP
+431 QNVAP
-437 YSESYAEPRSELNNN
+437 YSESYAEPSSELNNN

-513 EPTHAPGQDFFA
+513 ESTPEPGQDFFA

-540 ELYPLPDQAQS
+540 ELYPLPDQTQS
-551 SGMVQ
+551 SGMAQ
-556 AQGLGQAQASAQA
+556 AQGLGQAQAAA
-569 QAAAQAAAQA
+569 KATAAAQDDAQA
-579 PASVPAIEA
+579 PASVPAIES
-588 DQVLVSNA
+588 DQVFISNA
-596 AIDNIGTERPLEQ
+596 AIDDIGTQPPLEQ
-609 NLDLENT
+609 NLDLANT
-616 KVESGVDFNAEVS
+616 KVESGVDFNAEVA
-629 PNQFASNMNGSYQQG
+629 PNQFSSNMNGSYQQG

-649 TDIPVSASKD
+649 TDIPVSTFKD
-659 VHMPIYN
+659 AQMPMNN
-666 EQVEPPQQDM
+666 EQVELPQQDM
-676 EQGSYANELVPEAT
+676 GQGSYANELVPEAT
-690 LEVAPIQSQDDAQA
+690 LESAPIQSQDDALA

-718 SATVPTNNNL
+718 TVPTNNL
-728 ATESSLPQDY
+728 ATENSLPQDS

-764 AIAATAATAIADAAP
+764 AIAATAATADAVP
-779 VASASASDVTGAV
+779 VAAANASTVNGVV
-792 AAKAAEGAVMAV
+792 AAMAAEGTGVTA
-804 AAGPVGSVMGGLAAK
+804 AAGVIASAVGGLAAK
-819 GALADVAAT
+819 EALADVAAT
-828 AAASAAAAKATAT
+828 AATAVSAAAAT
-841 ASNTLKDDKKE
+841 ASNTVKDGNKE
-852 KAEPDSPYGYGSY
+852 KGEPDSPYGYGSY
-865 AAKHSLVPSVA
+865 AAKHALVPSVA

-966 AEAQAQAQ
+966 AEAQAQAM
-974 AQAVA
+974 A
-979 QSQEQEGG
+979 QSHEQESG
-987 TSASARAS
+987 TSANAS
-995 AGDNNTDGLPQS
+995 AGDNTTDGLPQS

-1128 QVANSSNQDQPSDSL
+1128 QVADSSNQDQQSDSL

-1219 NTNTYDNAEV
+1219 NTHANTSDNTNTYDNAYANAEV

-1291 LQAKNSEQNNASN
+1291 LQAKNGEQNNASN

-1370 RFVTSSEQNSESHS
+1370 RFVTSSEENSESNSTSVS
-1384 TSASTSDSTSDES
+1384 TSASDES
-1397 KDLFQEQ
+1397 KDLSQEQ

-1432 MEDEGHDSQTSK
+1432 MEDEGHDSQVSK
-1444 GHSLFGDHDY
+1444 GNSLFGDYDY

-1462 VKEQQLKQEAEAKVE
+1462 VKEQQLKQEVKAEAEDK
-1477 PQAEGEAQVK
+1477 AETEAETQVK
-1487 SVIDTYEGA
+1487 SEIATYDGA

-1517 DEDYQ
+1517 DEEYQ
-1522 DGQYSDGQFPVGANG
+1522 EGQYSDGQFPVGANG

-1602 PNMANPNM
+1602 PNMANPNI

-1653 GAMPNMAMA
+1653 GAMPNMPMA

-1671 GSYEPANTN
+1671 GNYEPANTN

-1686 QDNMPGN
+1686 QDNMPGT

-1698 QAEASD
+1698 QVEASD

-1740 AGVSQGASDSGASGA
+1740 AGVSQGAGA
-1755 GAGGAR
+1755 GAGLGGAAR

>member
-53 LGQVDSARY
+53 LGQVDSASY
-62 NHKDSPILGFFFEYF
+62 NHKDAPILGFFFEYF

-126 IFSRYFDIGF
+126 ILSRYFDIGF

-233 GVMASATA
+233 GVMVSATA
-241 SASATEQDM
+241 SAKEQDM
-250 AQGMAQDMAQGMAQD
+250 AQDLSQDMSQDMA
-265 MATDMSQGMASGMAL
+265 L
-280 DQNGSLPNADDLNVA
+280 EQNGSLPNADELNVA

-301 PDLESLAHQQLS
+301 PDLESLAQQQLS
-313 SANNMSPRAVANSHG
+313 TANNMSPRAAADSHG

-335 EAQDGFFA
+335 ESQDGFFA

-362 NEPYQALEQDH
+362 NEPYQALEQDN
-373 QALDQTQFSDQNQA
+373 QVLAQDLEQTQSPVQNQA

-395 MSQLHDQGL
+395 MSQ

-409 LGEEPQQAMAQ
+409 LDEVPQQAMAQ
-420 DTEQGYYENSV
+420 DNEQGYYENNEELINSAA
-431 EQNAVP
+431 QNVAP
-437 YSESYAEPRSELNNN
+437 YSESYAEPSSELNNN

-513 EPTHAPGQDFFA
+513 ESTPEPGQDFFA

-540 ELYPLPDQAQS
+540 ELYPLPDQTQS
-551 SGMVQ
+551 SGMAQ
-556 AQGLGQAQASAQA
+556 AQGLGQAQAAA
-569 QAAAQAAAQA
+569 KATAAAQDAAQA
-579 PASVPAIEA
+579 PASVPAIES
-588 DQVLVSNA
+588 DQVFISNA
-596 AIDNIGTERPLEQ
+596 AIDDIGTQPPLEQ
-609 NLDLENT
+609 NLDLANT
-616 KVESGVDFNAEVS
+616 KVESGVDFNAEVA

-649 TDIPVSASKD
+649 TDIPVSTFKD
-659 VHMPIYN
+659 AQMPMNN
-666 EQVEPPQQDM
+666 EQVELPQQDM
-676 EQGSYANELVPEAT
+676 GQGSYANELVPEAT
-690 LEVAPIQSQDDAQA
+690 LESAPIQSQDDAQA

-718 SATVPTNNNL
+718 TVPTNNL
-728 ATESSLPQDY
+728 ATENSLPQDS

-764 AIAATAATAIADAAP
+764 AIAATAATADAVP
-779 VASASASDVTGAV
+779 VAAANASTVNGVV
-792 AAKAAEGAVMAV
+792 AAMAAEGTGVTA
-804 AAGPVGSVMGGLAAK
+804 AAGVIASAVGGLAAK
-819 GALADVAAT
+819 EALADVAAT
-828 AAASAAAAKATAT
+828 AATAVSAAAAT
-841 ASNTLKDDKKE
+841 ASNTVKDGNKE
-852 KAEPDSPYGYGSY
+852 KGEPDSPYGYGSY
-865 AAKHSLVPSVA
+865 AAKHALVPSVA
-876 LEDSNNESDDG
+876 LEDSNNKSDDG

-953 QAKAEAEAKARAE
+953 QAKAEAEA
-966 AEAQAQAQ
+966 QAQAM
-974 AQAVA
+974 A
-979 QSQEQEGG
+979 QSHEQESG
-987 TSASARAS
+987 TSASA
-995 AGDNNTDGLPQS
+995 GNNATDGLPQS

-1128 QVANSSNQDQPSDSL
+1128 QVADSSNQDQPSDSL

-1219 NTNTYDNAEV
+1219 NTHANTSDNTNTNTNTNAYDNAEV
-1229 NNTEDDIVSTN
+1229 NNIEDDIVSTN

-1370 RFVTSSEQNSESHS
+1370 RFVTSSEENSESNSTSVS
-1384 TSASTSDSTSDES
+1384 TSASDES
-1397 KDLFQEQ
+1397 KDLSQEQ

-1432 MEDEGHDSQTSK
+1432 MEDEGHDSQVSK
-1444 GHSLFGDHDY
+1444 GNSLFGDYDY

-1462 VKEQQLKQEAEAKVE
+1462 VKEQQLKQEVKAEAEDK
-1477 PQAEGEAQVK
+1477 AETETEAGAQVK
-1487 SVIDTYEGA
+1487 SEIATYDDA

-1517 DEDYQ
+1517 DEEYQ
-1522 DGQYSDGQFPVGANG
+1522 EGQYSDGQFPVGANG

-1653 GAMPNMAMA
+1653 GAMPNMPMA

-1680 DSQLHL
+1680 DSQLPL
-1686 QDNMPGN
+1686 QDNMQGN

-1698 QAEASD
+1698 QVEAAD

-1740 AGVSQGASDSGASGA
+1740 AGVSQGAGA
-1755 GAGGAR
+1755 GAGSGAAR

>member
-53 LGQVDSARY
+53 LGQVDSASY
-62 NHKDSPILGFFFEYF
+62 NHKDAPILGFFFEYF

-126 IFSRYFDIGF
+126 ILSRYFDIGF

-241 SASATEQDM
+241 SAKEQDM
-250 AQGMAQDMAQGMAQD
+250 AQDLSQDMSQDMA
-265 MATDMSQGMASGMAL
+265 L
-280 DQNGSLPNADDLNVA
+280 EQNGSLPNADELNVA

-301 PDLESLAHQQLS
+301 PDLESLAQQQLS
-313 SANNMSPRAVANSHG
+313 TANNMSPRAAADSHG

-362 NEPYQALEQDH
+362 NEPYQALEQDN
-373 QALDQTQFSDQNQA
+373 QVLAQDLEQTQSPVQNQA

-395 MSQLHDQGL
+395 MSQGQGQ

-409 LGEEPQQAMAQ
+409 LDEVPQQAMAQ
-420 DTEQGYYENSV
+420 DNEQGYYENNEELINSAA
-431 EQNAVP
+431 QNVAS
-437 YSESYAEPRSELNNN
+437 YSEPYAEPSSELNNN

-513 EPTHAPGQDFFA
+513 ESTPEPGQDFFA

-540 ELYPLPDQAQS
+540 ELYPLPDQTQS
-551 SGMVQ
+551 SGMAQ
-556 AQGLGQAQASAQA
+556 AQGLGQAQATAQA
-569 QAAAQAAAQA
+569 QAAAQTAAQA
-579 PASVPAIEA
+579 PASVPAIES
-588 DQVLVSNA
+588 DQVFISNA
-596 AIDNIGTERPLEQ
+596 AIDDIGTQPALEQ
-609 NLDLENT
+609 NLDLANT
-616 KVESGVDFNAEVS
+616 KVESGVDFNAEVA

-649 TDIPVSASKD
+649 TDIPVSTFKD
-659 VHMPIYN
+659 AQMPMNN
-666 EQVEPPQQDM
+666 EQVELPQQDM
-676 EQGSYANELVPEAT
+676 GQGSYANELVPEAT
-690 LEVAPIQSQDDAQA
+690 LESAPIQSQDDALA

-718 SATVPTNNNL
+718 TVPTNNL
-728 ATESSLPQDY
+728 ATENSLPQDS

-764 AIAATAATAIADAAP
+764 AIAATAATADAVP
-779 VASASASDVTGAV
+779 VAAANASTVNGVV
-792 AAKAAEGAVMAV
+792 AAMAAEGTGVTA
-804 AAGPVGSVMGGLAAK
+804 AAGVIASAVGGLAAK
-819 GALADVAAT
+819 EALADVAAT
-828 AAASAAAAKATAT
+828 AATAVSAASAT
-841 ASNTLKDDKKE
+841 ASNTVKDGNKE
-852 KAEPDSPYGYGSY
+852 KGEPDSPYGYGSY
-865 AAKHSLVPSVA
+865 AAKHALVPSVA

-953 QAKAEAEAKARAE
+953 QAKAEAEA
-966 AEAQAQAQ
+966 QAQAM
-974 AQAVA
+974 A
-979 QSQEQEGG
+979 QSHEQESG
-987 TSASARAS
+987 TSASASAS
-995 AGDNNTDGLPQS
+995 AGDNTTDGLPQS

-1120 EQASSLSE
+1120 EQASGLSE
-1128 QVANSSNQDQPSDSL
+1128 QVADSSNQDQQSDSL

-1219 NTNTYDNAEV
+1219 NTHANTSDNTNTYDNAYANAEV

-1291 LQAKNSEQNNASN
+1291 LQAKNGEQNNASN

-1370 RFVTSSEQNSESHS
+1370 RFVTSSEENSESNSTSVS
-1384 TSASTSDSTSDES
+1384 TSASDES
-1397 KDLFQEQ
+1397 KDLSQEQ

-1432 MEDEGHDSQTSK
+1432 MEDEGHDSQVSK
-1444 GHSLFGDHDY
+1444 GNSLFGDYDY

-1462 VKEQQLKQEAEAKVE
+1462 VKEQQLKQEVKAEDK
-1477 PQAEGEAQVK
+1477 AETETEAGAQVK
-1487 SVIDTYEGA
+1487 SEIATYEDA
-1496 QLSENNAEDYQEDAQ
+1496 QLSENNAEDYQEDDQ

-1517 DEDYQ
+1517 DEEYQ
-1522 DGQYSDGQFPVGANG
+1522 EGQYSDGQFTVGANG
-1537 FDQGMMANQ
+1537 FDQSMMANQ

-1653 GAMPNMAMA
+1653 GAMPNMPMA
-1662 NNQPANMLP
+1662 NNQQANMLP
-1671 GSYEPANTN
+1671 GSYEPTNTN

-1698 QAEASD
+1698 QVEASD

-1740 AGVSQGASDSGASGA
+1740 AGVSQGAGA
-1755 GAGGAR
+1755 GAGSGGAAR

>member
-53 LGQVDSARY
+53 LGQVDSASY
-62 NHKDSPILGFFFEYF
+62 NHKDAPILGFFFEYF

-126 IFSRYFDIGF
+126 ILSRYFDIGF

-199 NTNGKKHNTHHSLAQ
+199 NTNGKKHNNHHSLAQ

-233 GVMASATA
+233 SVMASATA
-241 SASATEQDM
+241 SAKEQDM
-250 AQGMAQDMAQGMAQD
+250 AQDMSQDMSQDMA
-265 MATDMSQGMASGMAL
+265 L
-280 DQNGSLPNADDLNVA
+280 EQNGSLPNADELNVA

-301 PDLESLAHQQLS
+301 PDLESLAQQQLS
-313 SANNMSPRAVANSHG
+313 TANNMSPRAAADSHG

-335 EAQDGFFA
+335 DAQDGFFA

-362 NEPYQALEQDH
+362 NEPYQALEQDN
-373 QALDQTQFSDQNQA
+373 QVLAQDLEQTQSPVQNQA

-395 MSQLHDQGL
+395 MSQKMSQEMSLGQDQVQGQS
-404 GQVQG
+404 QVQG
-409 LGEEPQQAMAQ
+409 LDEVPQQAMAQ
-420 DTEQGYYENSV
+420 DNEQGYYENNEELINSAA
-431 EQNAVP
+431 QNVAS
-437 YSESYAEPRSELNNN
+437 YSESYAEPSSELNNN

-513 EPTHAPGQDFFA
+513 ESTPEPGQDFFA

-540 ELYPLPDQAQS
+540 ELYPLPDQTHS
-551 SGMVQ
+551 SGMAQ
-556 AQGLGQAQASAQA
+556 AQGLGQAQATAQA
-569 QAAAQAAAQA
+569 QAAAQTAAQA
-579 PASVPAIEA
+579 PASVPAIES
-588 DQVLVSNA
+588 DQVFISNA
-596 AIDNIGTERPLEQ
+596 AIDDIGTQPALEQ
-609 NLDLENT
+609 NLDLANT
-616 KVESGVDFNAEVS
+616 KVESGVDFNAEVA

-649 TDIPVSASKD
+649 TDIPVSNFKD
-659 VHMPIYN
+659 AQMPMNN
-666 EQVEPPQQDM
+666 EQVELPQQDM
-676 EQGSYANELVPEAT
+676 GQGSYANELVPEAT
-690 LEVAPIQSQDDAQA
+690 LESAPIQSQDDAQA

-718 SATVPTNNNL
+718 TVPTNNL
-728 ATESSLPQDY
+728 ATENSLPQDS

-764 AIAATAATAIADAAP
+764 AIAATAATADAVP
-779 VASASASDVTGAV
+779 VAAANASTVNGVV
-792 AAKAAEGAVMAV
+792 AAMAAEGTGVTA
-804 AAGPVGSVMGGLAAK
+804 AAGVIASAVGGLAAK
-819 GALADVAAT
+819 EALADVAAT
-828 AAASAAAAKATAT
+828 AATAVSAAAAT
-841 ASNTLKDDKKE
+841 ASNTVKDGNKE
-852 KAEPDSPYGYGSY
+852 KGEPDSPYGYGSY
-865 AAKHSLVPSVA
+865 AAKHALVPSVA

-974 AQAVA
+974 AMA
-979 QSQEQEGG
+979 QSHEQESG
-987 TSASARAS
+987 TSASAS
-995 AGDNNTDGLPQS
+995 AGDNATDGLPQS

-1128 QVANSSNQDQPSDSL
+1128 QVADSSNQDQQSDSL

-1169 APKNELIETLSNL
+1169 APKNKLIETLSNL

-1201 MANSDEQSFN
+1201 MLNSEEQSFN

-1219 NTNTYDNAEV
+1219 NTHANASANTNTNAYDNAEV
-1229 NNTEDDIVSTN
+1229 NNIEDDIVSTN

-1370 RFVTSSEQNSESHS
+1370 RFVTSSEENSESNSTSVS
-1384 TSASTSDSTSDES
+1384 TSASDES
-1397 KDLFQEQ
+1397 KDLSQEQ

-1432 MEDEGHDSQTSK
+1432 MEDEGHDSQVSK
-1444 GHSLFGDHDY
+1444 GNSLFGDYDY

-1462 VKEQQLKQEAEAKVE
+1462 VKEQQLKQEVNVEAEDK
-1477 PQAEGEAQVK
+1477 AETETEAQVK
-1487 SVIDTYEGA
+1487 SEIATYEGA
-1496 QLSENNAEDYQEDAQ
+1496 QLSENNAEDYQEDDQ

-1517 DEDYQ
+1517 DEEYQ
-1522 DGQYSDGQFPVGANG
+1522 EGQYSDGQFPVGANG

-1653 GAMPNMAMA
+1653 GAMPNMPMA
-1662 NNQPANMLP
+1662 NNQQANMLP

-1680 DSQLHL
+1680 DNQLHL
-1686 QDNMPGN
+1686 QDNTPGN

-1740 AGVSQGASDSGASGA
+1740 AGVSQGAGA
-1755 GAGGAR
+1755 GAGSGGAAR

>member
-53 LGQVDSARY
+53 LGQVDSASY
-62 NHKDSPILGFFFEYF
+62 NHKDAPILGFFFEYF

-126 IFSRYFDIGF
+126 ILSRYFDIGF

-241 SASATEQDM
+241 SAKEQDM
-250 AQGMAQDMAQGMAQD
+250 AQDLSQDMA
-265 MATDMSQGMASGMAL
+265 L
-280 DQNGSLPNADDLNVA
+280 EQNGSLPNADELNVA

-301 PDLESLAHQQLS
+301 PDLESLAQQQLS
-313 SANNMSPRAVANSHG
+313 TANNMSPRAAADSHG

-362 NEPYQALEQDH
+362 NEPYQALEQDN
-373 QALDQTQFSDQNQA
+373 QVLAQDLEQTQSPVQNQA

-395 MSQLHDQGL
+395 MSQGQGQ

-409 LGEEPQQAMAQ
+409 LDEVPQQAMAQ
-420 DTEQGYYENSV
+420 DNEQGYYENNEELINSAA
-431 EQNAVP
+431 QNVAP
-437 YSESYAEPRSELNNN
+437 YSESYAEPSSELNNN

-513 EPTHAPGQDFFA
+513 ESTPEPGQDFFA

-540 ELYPLPDQAQS
+540 ELYPLPDQTQS
-551 SGMVQ
+551 SGMAQ
-556 AQGLGQAQASAQA
+556 AQGLGQAQATAQA
-569 QAAAQAAAQA
+569 QAAAQTAAQA
-579 PASVPAIEA
+579 PASVPAIES
-588 DQVLVSNA
+588 DQVFISNA
-596 AIDNIGTERPLEQ
+596 AIDDIGTQPALEQ
-609 NLDLENT
+609 NLDLANT
-616 KVESGVDFNAEVS
+616 KVESGVDFNAEVA

-649 TDIPVSASKD
+649 TDIPVSNFKD
-659 VHMPIYN
+659 AQMPMNN
-666 EQVEPPQQDM
+666 EQVELPQQDM
-676 EQGSYANELVPEAT
+676 GQGSYANELVPEAT
-690 LEVAPIQSQDDAQA
+690 LESAPIQSQDDAQA
-704 YTQAREQALEPAPA
+704 YTQAREQALEPASAPA
-718 SATVPTNNNL
+718 TAPANNNL
-728 ATESSLPQDY
+728 ATENSLPQDS

-764 AIAATAATAIADAAP
+764 ATAATAATADAVP
-779 VASASASDVTGAV
+779 VAAANASTVNGVVAAMAAECTGVTAAAGGIASAV
-792 AAKAAEGAVMAV
+792 
-804 AAGPVGSVMGGLAAK
+804 GGLAAK
-819 GALADVAAT
+819 EALADVAAT
-828 AAASAAAAKATAT
+828 AATAVSAASAT
-841 ASNTLKDDKKE
+841 ASNTVKDGNKE
-852 KAEPDSPYGYGSY
+852 KGEPDSPYGYGSY
-865 AAKHSLVPSVA
+865 AAKHALVPSVA

-974 AQAVA
+974 AMA
-979 QSQEQEGG
+979 QSHEQESG
-987 TSASARAS
+987 TSASAK
-995 AGDNNTDGLPQS
+995 AGDNATDGLPQS

-1120 EQASSLSE
+1120 EQASGLSE
-1128 QVANSSNQDQPSDSL
+1128 QVADSSNQDQQSDSL

-1219 NTNTYDNAEV
+1219 NTHANASANTNTNAYDNAEV

-1370 RFVTSSEQNSESHS
+1370 RFVTSSEENSESNSTSVS
-1384 TSASTSDSTSDES
+1384 TSASDES
-1397 KDLFQEQ
+1397 KDLSQEQ

-1432 MEDEGHDSQTSK
+1432 MEDEGNDSQVSK
-1444 GHSLFGDHDY
+1444 GNSLFGDYDY

-1462 VKEQQLKQEAEAKVE
+1462 VKEQQLKQEVKAEAEDK
-1477 PQAEGEAQVK
+1477 AETETEAGAQVK
-1487 SVIDTYEGA
+1487 SEIATYDDA
-1496 QLSENNAEDYQEDAQ
+1496 QLSENNAEDYQEDDQ
-1511 NEQYQD
+1511 NEQYQN
-1517 DEDYQ
+1517 DEEYQ
-1522 DGQYSDGQFPVGANG
+1522 EGQYSDGQFPVGANG

-1587 VMPNAMNNMAPNMMY
+1587 VMPNTMNNMAPNMMY

-1610 PMGQVQYMQLPNG
+1610 SMGQVQYMQLPNG
-1623 QYVPVMPNAMNNMAP
+1623 QYVPVMPNAMNNMAS

-1653 GAMPNMAMA
+1653 GAMSNMPMA
-1662 NNQPANMLP
+1662 NNQQANMLP

-1680 DSQLHL
+1680 DNQLHL

-1698 QAEASD
+1698 QVEASD

-1740 AGVSQGASDSGASGA
+1740 AGVSQGAGSGGA
-1755 GAGGAR
+1755 AR

>member
-53 LGQVDSARY
+53 LGQVDSASY
-62 NHKDSPILGFFFEYF
+62 NHKDAPILGFFFEYF

-126 IFSRYFDIGF
+126 ILSRYFDIGF

-241 SASATEQDM
+241 SAKEQDMAPDMSQDM
-250 AQGMAQDMAQGMAQD
+250 AQGMA
-265 MATDMSQGMASGMAL
+265 L
-280 DQNGSLPNADDLNVA
+280 EQNGSLPNADELNVA

-301 PDLESLAHQQLS
+301 PDLESLAQQQLS
-313 SANNMSPRAVANSHG
+313 ADNNMSPRAAADSHG

-362 NEPYQALEQDH
+362 NESYQALEQDN
-373 QALDQTQFSDQNQA
+373 QVLAQDLEQTQSPVQNQA

-395 MSQLHDQGL
+395 MSQ

-409 LGEEPQQAMAQ
+409 LDEVPQQAMAQ
-420 DTEQGYYENSV
+420 DNEQGYYENNEELINSAA
-431 EQNAVP
+431 QNVAP
-437 YSESYAEPRSELNNN
+437 YSESYAEPSSELNNN

-513 EPTHAPGQDFFA
+513 ESTPEPGQDFFA

-540 ELYPLPDQAQS
+540 ELYPLPDQTQS
-551 SGMVQ
+551 SGMAQ
-556 AQGLGQAQASAQA
+556 AQGLGQAQATAQA
-569 QAAAQAAAQA
+569 QAAAQTAAQA
-579 PASVPAIEA
+579 PASVPAIES
-588 DQVLVSNA
+588 DQVFISNA
-596 AIDNIGTERPLEQ
+596 AIDDIGTQPALEQ
-609 NLDLENT
+609 NLDLANT
-616 KVESGVDFNAEVS
+616 KVESGVDFNAEVA

-649 TDIPVSASKD
+649 TDIPVSNFKD
-659 VHMPIYN
+659 AQMPMNN
-666 EQVEPPQQDM
+666 EQVERPQQDM
-676 EQGSYANELVPEAT
+676 GQGSYANELVPEAT
-690 LEVAPIQSQDDAQA
+690 LESAPIQSQDDAQA

-718 SATVPTNNNL
+718 TVPTNNL
-728 ATESSLPQDY
+728 ATENSLPQDS
-738 DLGNEG
+738 DLGSEG

-764 AIAATAATAIADAAP
+764 AIAATAATADSAP
-779 VASASASDVTGAV
+779 VANASESAVTGAV

-804 AAGPVGSVMGGLAAK
+804 AAGPVGSVIGGLAAK
-819 GALADVAAT
+819 EALADVAAT
-828 AAASAAAAKATAT
+828 ADTAVSAAAAT
-841 ASNTLKDDKKE
+841 ASNTVKDGNKE
-852 KAEPDSPYGYGSY
+852 KGEPDSPYGYGSY
-865 AAKHSLVPSVA
+865 AAKHALVPSVA

-966 AEAQAQAQ
+966 AEAQAQAM
-974 AQAVA
+974 A
-979 QSQEQEGG
+979 QSHEQESG
-987 TSASARAS
+987 TSASASANAS
-995 AGDNNTDGLPQS
+995 AGDNATDGLPQS

-1120 EQASSLSE
+1120 EQDSSLSE
-1128 QVANSSNQDQPSDSL
+1128 QVADSSNQDQQSDSL

-1211 FDKLEQGA
+1211 FDKLEQGVNTHANASA
-1219 NTNTYDNAEV
+1219 NTNTNAYDNAEV

-1370 RFVTSSEQNSESHS
+1370 RFVTSSEENSESNSTSVS
-1384 TSASTSDSTSDES
+1384 TSASDES
-1397 KDLFQEQ
+1397 KDLSQEQ

-1409 SFNKFDEP
+1409 SFNKLDEP

-1432 MEDEGHDSQTSK
+1432 MEDEGHDSQVSK
-1444 GHSLFGDHDY
+1444 GNSLFGDYDY

-1462 VKEQQLKQEAEAKVE
+1462 VKEQQLKQEVKAEAAEAK
-1477 PQAEGEAQVK
+1477 AETEAEAQVK
-1487 SVIDTYEGA
+1487 SEIATYEGA
-1496 QLSENNAEDYQEDAQ
+1496 QLSENNTEDYQEDAQ

-1517 DEDYQ
+1517 DEEYQDEQYQ
-1522 DGQYSDGQFPVGANG
+1522 DGQYSDGQFPVGTNG
-1537 FDQGMMANQ
+1537 FDQSMMANQ

-1653 GAMPNMAMA
+1653 GAMPNMPMA

-1680 DSQLHL
+1680 DSQLPL
-1686 QDNMPGN
+1686 QDNMQGN

-1740 AGVSQGASDSGASGA
+1740 AGVSQGAGA
-1755 GAGGAR
+1755 GAGSGAAR

>member
-126 IFSRYFDIGF
+126 ILSRYFDIGF

-250 AQGMAQDMAQGMAQD
+250 AQGMAQDMAHGISQDMAHGMSQD

-355 NDQSAVN
+355 NDQSVVN

-373 QALDQTQFSDQNQA
+373 QALDQTQFPDQNQA
-387 QGYEMGQE
+387 QGYEIGQE
-395 MSQLHDQGL
+395 MSHLNDQGL

-491 AGLEPQEDLSQVP
+491 AGLEHQEDLSQVP

-530 NNMQNQAMQD
+530 NNMHNQAMQD

-556 AQGLGQAQASAQA
+556 AQGLGQAQASAQ
-569 QAAAQAAAQA
+569 AQAAAQA

-616 KVESGVDFNAEVS
+616 KVESGVDFNAEVA

-728 ATESSLPQDY
+728 ATESSLPQDS

-744 ASDNGPST
+744 ASDSGPST

-779 VASASASDVTGAV
+779 VA
-792 AAKAAEGAVMAV
+792 AKAAEGADVTA
-804 AAGPVGSVMGGLAAK
+804 AAGGIASVVGGLAAK

-953 QAKAEAEAKARAE
+953 QAKAEAEAKARTE

-1007 DDDQY
+1007 DDDQ
-1012 EYVYEEDDEAPIY
+1012 
-1025 AGTYAARLARE
+1025 
-1036 KAAQNGQPLNK
+1036 
-1047 RRLKKINRDTGEEVI
+1047 
-1062 DLAEPNT
+1062 
-1069 HDIGVDLPL
+1069 
-1078 EERPRTIIRDSRND
+1078 
-1092 AEDIS
+1092 
-1097 SKTNNYYPSAKNT
+1097 
-1110 NNSVPEHNNA
+1110 
-1120 EQASSLSE
+1120 
-1128 QVANSSNQDQPSDSL
+1128 
-1143 NGASNDDSEGPH
+1143 
-1155 LSSQLSDSVSDGQE
+1155 
-1169 APKNELIETLSNL
+1169 
-1182 ASEMDDAKLQH
+1182 
-1193 FNEHQDLG
+1193 
-1201 MANSDEQSFN
+1201 
-1211 FDKLEQGA
+1211 
-1219 NTNTYDNAEV
+1219 
-1229 NNTEDDIVSTN
+1229 
-1240 IQMGSGSPVPESQK
+1240 
-1254 FNQGNISTNITRS
+1254 
-1267 NAATDA
+1267 
-1273 SLDNDSDFFRF
+1273 
-1284 ATTRDNE
+1284 
-1291 LQAKNSEQNNASN
+1291 
-1304 AVDVN
+1304 
-1309 LFDDDYDK
+1309 
-1317 PYVPKH
+1317 
-1323 VYDFGGKEVG
+1323 
-1333 HIDESLSGTEGGSDD
+1333 
-1348 EFVTGAAVE
+1348 
-1357 DKTLPGQGGFDFA
+1357 
-1370 RFVTSSEQNSESHS
+1370 
-1384 TSASTSDSTSDES
+1384 
-1397 KDLFQEQ
+1397 
-1404 EDNII
+1404 
-1409 SFNKFDEP
+1409 
-1417 KKSYEVGSLSSAFIP
+1417 
-1432 MEDEGHDSQTSK
+1432 
-1444 GHSLFGDHDY
+1444 
-1454 VHDSYENK
+1454 
-1462 VKEQQLKQEAEAKVE
+1462 
-1477 PQAEGEAQVK
+1477 
-1487 SVIDTYEGA
+1487 
-1496 QLSENNAEDYQEDAQ
+1496 
-1511 NEQYQD
+1511 
-1517 DEDYQ
+1517 
-1522 DGQYSDGQFPVGANG
+1522 
-1537 FDQGMMANQ
+1537 
-1546 MEAFN
+1546 
-1551 NAQMMNNQAM
+1551 
-1561 YNPMANQMPNG
+1561 
-1572 QQVQYMQLPNGQYVP
+1572 
-1587 VMPNAMNNMAPNMMY
+1587 
-1602 PNMANPNM
+1602 
-1610 PMGQVQYMQLPNG
+1610 
-1623 QYVPVMPNAMNNMAP
+1623 
-1638 NMMYQNMAANNMAMA
+1638 
-1653 GAMPNMAMA
+1653 
-1662 NNQPANMLP
+1662 
-1671 GSYEPANTN
+1671 
-1680 DSQLHL
+1680 
-1686 QDNMPGN
+1686 
-1693 GFVSG
+1693 
-1698 QAEASD
+1698 
-1704 AHSMGEHGPSGVG
+1704 
-1717 LPTAGNAF
+1717 
-1725 MGAHNSSSSNLPSYM
+1725 
-1740 AGVSQGASDSGASGA
+1740 
-1755 GAGGAR
+1755 
-1761 TERSSL
+1761 
-1767 ALCSVPRHRYDSW
+1767 
-1780 RPSLDLLARSN
+1780 
-1791 SHVDISLDEL
+1791 
-1801 NKTSERINDVLH
+1801 
-1813 SFGIKATV
+1813 
-1821 ADYLTGPVI
+1821 
-1830 TRFDLDLAPGVK
+1830 
-1842 STAISSIETELC
+1842 
-1854 RNLMVPN
+1854 
-1861 VRVVPI
+1861 
-1867 VEGSSYVG
+1867 
-1875 LEVPNPQRQFIT
+1875 
-1887 LADMASSREFQESK
+1887 
-1901 ASLPMCLG
+1901 
-1909 ASVVGAPVVKDLAE
+1909 
-1923 CPHLLVAGTTGSGKS
+1923 
-1938 AGLNTM
+1938 
-1944 LISLLLKRS
+1944 
-1953 PSELRLILVDPKQL
+1953 
-1967 EFSIYKDLPH
+1967 
-1977 LITPVITD
+1977 
-1985 VAEKT
+1985 
-1990 PIALR
+1990 
-1995 WCVDEM
+1995 
-2001 ERRFKLMSMLGV
+2001 
-2013 RKLSEYNDLIKSK
+2013 
-2026 AANGQSVADPLWNKD
+2026 
-2041 FSPQPQALEPLPWI
+2041 
-2055 VVVVEEFADLM
+2055 
-2066 AQSGRKKDKESTPD
+2066 
-2080 GLIARL
+2080 
-2086 SAKSRAAGIHLV
+2086 
-2098 LVTQT
+2098 
-2103 PRSEVVTGMIK
+2103 
-2114 ANFPSR
+2114 
-2120 VAFTVQNRLDS
+2120 
-2131 TIVLDEKGAE
+2131 
-2141 CLLGN
+2141 
-2146 GDMLY
+2146 
-2151 KFPGEGTATRAHGSF
+2151 
-2166 TSNDDV
+2166 
-2172 KAVVDAWKEYAGA
+2172 
-2185 PEYLEDVVAVQEEET
+2185 
-2200 EDPAENKAKELDV
+2200 
-2213 KFDQAVEVV
+2213 
-2222 REYMDRRN
+2222 
-2230 KPPTVTDL
+2230 
-2238 QTELGVGYPR
+2238 
-2248 AKKIFMQLSREG
+2248 
-2260 IID
+2260 

>member
-53 LGQVDSARY
+53 LGQVDSASY
-62 NHKDSPILGFFFEYF
+62 NHKDAPILGFFFEYF

-126 IFSRYFDIGF
+126 ILSRYFDIGF

-241 SASATEQDM
+241 SAKEQDMAPDMSQDM
-250 AQGMAQDMAQGMAQD
+250 AQGMA
-265 MATDMSQGMASGMAL
+265 L
-280 DQNGSLPNADDLNVA
+280 EQNGSLPNADELNVA

-301 PDLESLAHQQLS
+301 PDLESLAQQQLS
-313 SANNMSPRAVANSHG
+313 TANNMSPRAAADSHG

-335 EAQDGFFA
+335 DAQDGFFA

-362 NEPYQALEQDH
+362 NEPYQALEQDN
-373 QALDQTQFSDQNQA
+373 QVLAQDLEQTQSPVQNQA
-387 QGYEMGQE
+387 QGHEMGQE
-395 MSQLHDQGL
+395 MSQGQ

-409 LGEEPQQAMAQ
+409 LGEVPQQAMAQ
-420 DTEQGYYENSV
+420 DNEQGYYENNEELINSAA
-431 EQNAVP
+431 QNVAP
-437 YSESYAEPRSELNNN
+437 YSESYAEPSSELNNN

-513 EPTHAPGQDFFA
+513 ESTPEPGQDFFA

-540 ELYPLPDQAQS
+540 ELYPLPDQTQS
-551 SGMVQ
+551 SGMAQ
-556 AQGLGQAQASAQA
+556 AQGLGQAQAPAQA
-569 QAAAQAAAQA
+569 QAVAQDAAQA
-579 PASVPAIEA
+579 PASVPAIES
-588 DQVLVSNA
+588 DQVFISNA
-596 AIDNIGTERPLEQ
+596 AIDDIGTQPALEQ
-609 NLDLENT
+609 NLDLANT
-616 KVESGVDFNAEVS
+616 KVESGVDFNAEVA

-649 TDIPVSASKD
+649 TDIPVSNFKD
-659 VHMPIYN
+659 AQMPMNN
-666 EQVEPPQQDM
+666 EQVELPQQDM
-676 EQGSYANELVPEAT
+676 GQGSYANELVPEAT
-690 LEVAPIQSQDDAQA
+690 LESAPIQSQDDAQA
-704 YTQAREQALEPAPA
+704 YTQAREQALEPASAPA
-718 SATVPTNNNL
+718 TAPANNNL
-728 ATESSLPQDY
+728 ATENSLPQDS

-764 AIAATAATAIADAAP
+764 AIAATAATADAVP
-779 VASASASDVTGAV
+779 VAAANASTVNGVV
-792 AAKAAEGAVMAV
+792 AAMAAEGTGVTA
-804 AAGPVGSVMGGLAAK
+804 AAGVIASAVGGLAAK
-819 GALADVAAT
+819 EALADVAAT
-828 AAASAAAAKATAT
+828 AATAVSAAAAT
-841 ASNTLKDDKKE
+841 ASNTVKDGNKE
-852 KAEPDSPYGYGSY
+852 KGEPDSPYGYGSY
-865 AAKHSLVPSVA
+865 AAKHALVPSVA

-953 QAKAEAEAKARAE
+953 QARAE

-974 AQAVA
+974 AMA
-979 QSQEQEGG
+979 QSHEQESG
-987 TSASARAS
+987 TSASAS
-995 AGDNNTDGLPQS
+995 AGDNATDGLPQS

-1128 QVANSSNQDQPSDSL
+1128 QVADSSNQDQQSDSL

-1219 NTNTYDNAEV
+1219 NTHANASANTNTNAYDNAEV

-1291 LQAKNSEQNNASN
+1291 LQAKNGEQNNASN

-1370 RFVTSSEQNSESHS
+1370 RFVTSSEQNSESNSTSVS
-1384 TSASTSDSTSDES
+1384 TSASDES
-1397 KDLFQEQ
+1397 KDLSQEQ

-1432 MEDEGHDSQTSK
+1432 MEDEGNDSQVSK
-1444 GHSLFGDHDY
+1444 GNSLFGDYDY

-1462 VKEQQLKQEAEAKVE
+1462 VKEQQLKQEVKAEAEDK
-1477 PQAEGEAQVK
+1477 AETEAEAEAQVK
-1487 SVIDTYEGA
+1487 SEIATYEDA

-1517 DEDYQ
+1517 DEEYQ
-1522 DGQYSDGQFPVGANG
+1522 EGQYSDGQFPVGANG

-1653 GAMPNMAMA
+1653 GAMPNMPMA
-1662 NNQPANMLP
+1662 NNQQANMLP

-1698 QAEASD
+1698 QVEASD

-1740 AGVSQGASDSGASGA
+1740 AGVSQGAGA
-1755 GAGGAR
+1755 GAGSGGAAR

>member
-53 LGQVDSARY
+53 LGQVDSASY
-62 NHKDSPILGFFFEYF
+62 NHKDAPILGFFFEYF

-126 IFSRYFDIGF
+126 ILSRYFDIGF

-241 SASATEQDM
+241 SAKEQDM
-250 AQGMAQDMAQGMAQD
+250 AQDLAQ
-265 MATDMSQGMASGMAL
+265 DMSQGMAL
-280 DQNGSLPNADDLNVA
+280 EQNGSLPNADELNVA

-301 PDLESLAHQQLS
+301 PDLESLAQQQLS
-313 SANNMSPRAVANSHG
+313 TANNMSPRAAADSHG

-362 NEPYQALEQDH
+362 NEPYQALEQDN
-373 QALDQTQFSDQNQA
+373 QVLAQDLEQTQSPVQNQA
-387 QGYEMGQE
+387 QGYEMSQGQ
-395 MSQLHDQGL
+395 S
-404 GQVQG
+404 QVQG
-409 LGEEPQQAMAQ
+409 LGEVPQQAMAQ
-420 DTEQGYYENSV
+420 DNEQGYYENNEELINSAA
-431 EQNAVP
+431 QNVAS
-437 YSESYAEPRSELNNN
+437 YSEPYAEPSSELNNN

-513 EPTHAPGQDFFA
+513 ESTPEPGQDFFA

-540 ELYPLPDQAQS
+540 ELYPLPDQTQS
-551 SGMVQ
+551 SGMAQ
-556 AQGLGQAQASAQA
+556 AQGLGQAQAPAQA
-569 QAAAQAAAQA
+569 QAVAQDAAQA
-579 PASVPAIEA
+579 PASVPAIES
-588 DQVLVSNA
+588 DQVFISNA
-596 AIDNIGTERPLEQ
+596 AIDDIGTQPPLEQ
-609 NLDLENT
+609 NLDLANT
-616 KVESGVDFNAEVS
+616 KVESGVDFNAEVA
-629 PNQFASNMNGSYQQG
+629 PNQFSSNMNGSYQQG

-649 TDIPVSASKD
+649 TDIPVSTFKD
-659 VHMPIYN
+659 AQMPMNN
-666 EQVEPPQQDM
+666 EQVELPQQDM
-676 EQGSYANELVPEAT
+676 GQGSYANELVPEAT
-690 LEVAPIQSQDDAQA
+690 LESAPIQSQDDALA
-704 YTQAREQALEPAPA
+704 YTQAREQALEPASAPA
-718 SATVPTNNNL
+718 TAPANNNL
-728 ATESSLPQDY
+728 ATENSLPQDS

-764 AIAATAATAIADAAP
+764 AIAATAATADAVP
-779 VASASASDVTGAV
+779 VAAANASTVNGVV
-792 AAKAAEGAVMAV
+792 AAMAAEGTGVTA
-804 AAGPVGSVMGGLAAK
+804 AAGVIASAVGGLAAK
-819 GALADVAAT
+819 EALADVAASAV
-828 AAASAAAAKATAT
+828 AAASTSADAAT
-841 ASNTLKDDKKE
+841 ASNTVKEDKKE
-852 KAEPDSPYGYGSY
+852 KGEPDSPYGYGSY
-865 AAKHSLVPSVA
+865 AAKHALVPSVA

-974 AQAVA
+974 AQAMA
-979 QSQEQEGG
+979 QSHEQESG
-987 TSASARAS
+987 TSANAS
-995 AGDNNTDGLPQS
+995 AGDNTTDGLPQS

-1120 EQASSLSE
+1120 EQASGLSE
-1128 QVANSSNQDQPSDSL
+1128 QVADSSNQDQQSDSL

-1219 NTNTYDNAEV
+1219 NTHANTSDNTNTYDNAYANAEV
-1229 NNTEDDIVSTN
+1229 NNTEDDTVSTN

-1370 RFVTSSEQNSESHS
+1370 RFVTSSEENSESNSTSVS
-1384 TSASTSDSTSDES
+1384 TSASDES
-1397 KDLFQEQ
+1397 KDLSQEQ

-1432 MEDEGHDSQTSK
+1432 MEDEGHDSQVSK
-1444 GHSLFGDHDY
+1444 GNSLFGDYDY

-1462 VKEQQLKQEAEAKVE
+1462 VKEQQLKQEVKAEAEDK
-1477 PQAEGEAQVK
+1477 AETEVEAQVK
-1487 SVIDTYEGA
+1487 SEIATYDDA
-1496 QLSENNAEDYQEDAQ
+1496 QLSENNAEDYQEDDQ
-1511 NEQYQD
+1511 NEQYQN
-1517 DEDYQ
+1517 DEEYQ
-1522 DGQYSDGQFPVGANG
+1522 EGQYSDGQFPVGANG
-1537 FDQGMMANQ
+1537 FDQSMMANQ

-1653 GAMPNMAMA
+1653 GAMPNMPMA
-1662 NNQPANMLP
+1662 NNQQANMLP
-1671 GSYEPANTN
+1671 GSYEPTNTN

-1740 AGVSQGASDSGASGA
+1740 AGVSQGAGSGGA
-1755 GAGGAR
+1755 AR

>member
-53 LGQVDSARY
+53 LGQVDSASY
-62 NHKDSPILGFFFEYF
+62 NHKDAPILGFFFEYF

-126 IFSRYFDIGF
+126 ILSRYFDIGF

-241 SASATEQDM
+241 SAKEQDM
-250 AQGMAQDMAQGMAQD
+250 AQGMAQDLSQD
-265 MATDMSQGMASGMAL
+265 MAL
-280 DQNGSLPNADDLNVA
+280 EQNGSLPNADELNVA

-301 PDLESLAHQQLS
+301 PDLESLAQQQLS
-313 SANNMSPRAVANSHG
+313 TANNMSPRAAADSHG

-335 EAQDGFFA
+335 DAQDGFFA

-362 NEPYQALEQDH
+362 NEPYQALEQDN
-373 QALDQTQFSDQNQA
+373 QVLAQDLEQTQSPVQNQA
-387 QGYEMGQE
+387 QGYEMSQGQG
-395 MSQLHDQGL
+395 Q
-404 GQVQG
+404 GQV
-409 LGEEPQQAMAQ
+409 LDEVPQQAMAQ
-420 DTEQGYYENSV
+420 DNEQGYYENNEELINSAA
-431 EQNAVP
+431 QNVAP
-437 YSESYAEPRSELNNN
+437 YSESYAEPSSELNNN
-452 LGTAIDPNES
+452 LVTAIDPNES

-504 PMPNLNNTQ
+504 PMPNLNSTQ
-513 EPTHAPGQDFFA
+513 KPTPEPGQDFFA

-540 ELYPLPDQAQS
+540 ELYPLPDQTHS
-551 SGMVQ
+551 SGMAQ
-556 AQGLGQAQASAQA
+556 AQGLDQAQAPAQA
-569 QAAAQAAAQA
+569 QAAAQAL
-579 PASVPAIEA
+579 ASVPAIES
-588 DQVLVSNA
+588 DQVFISNA
-596 AIDNIGTERPLEQ
+596 AIDDIGTQPALEQ
-609 NLDLENT
+609 NLDLANT
-616 KVESGVDFNAEVS
+616 KVESGVDFNAEVA

-649 TDIPVSASKD
+649 TDIPVSNFKD
-659 VHMPIYN
+659 AQMPMNN
-666 EQVEPPQQDM
+666 EQVELPQQDM
-676 EQGSYANELVPEAT
+676 GQGSYANELVPEAT
-690 LEVAPIQSQDDAQA
+690 LESAPIQSQDDDQA
-704 YTQAREQALEPAPA
+704 YTQAREQALEPASAPA
-718 SATVPTNNNL
+718 TAPANNNL
-728 ATESSLPQDY
+728 ATENSLPQDS

-764 AIAATAATAIADAAP
+764 AIAATAATADAVP
-779 VASASASDVTGAV
+779 VAAANASTVNGVVAAMAAECTGVTAAAGVIASAV
-792 AAKAAEGAVMAV
+792 
-804 AAGPVGSVMGGLAAK
+804 GGLAAK
-819 GALADVAAT
+819 EALADVAAT
-828 AAASAAAAKATAT
+828 AATAVSAAAAT
-841 ASNTLKDDKKE
+841 ASNTVKDGNKE
-852 KAEPDSPYGYGSY
+852 KGEPDSPYGYGSY
-865 AAKHSLVPSVA
+865 AAKHALVPSVA

-974 AQAVA
+974 AMA
-979 QSQEQEGG
+979 QSHEQESG
-987 TSASARAS
+987 TSASAK
-995 AGDNNTDGLPQS
+995 AGDNATDGLPQS

-1128 QVANSSNQDQPSDSL
+1128 QVADSSNQDQQSDSL

-1219 NTNTYDNAEV
+1219 NTHANASANTNTNAYDNAEV
-1229 NNTEDDIVSTN
+1229 NNIEDDIVSTN

-1348 EFVTGAAVE
+1348 EFVTGAAVA
-1357 DKTLPGQGGFDFA
+1357 DKTMPGQGGFDFA
-1370 RFVTSSEQNSESHS
+1370 RFVTSSEENSESNITSVS
-1384 TSASTSDSTSDES
+1384 TSASDES
-1397 KDLFQEQ
+1397 KDLSQEQ

-1432 MEDEGHDSQTSK
+1432 MEDEGHDSQVSK
-1444 GHSLFGDHDY
+1444 GNSLFGDYDY

-1462 VKEQQLKQEAEAKVE
+1462 VKEQQLKQEVKAEAEDK
-1477 PQAEGEAQVK
+1477 AETEAEAQVK
-1487 SVIDTYEGA
+1487 SEIATYEDA
-1496 QLSENNAEDYQEDAQ
+1496 QLSENNAEDYQEDDQ

-1517 DEDYQ
+1517 DEEYQ
-1522 DGQYSDGQFPVGANG
+1522 EGQYSDGQFPVGANG

-1653 GAMPNMAMA
+1653 GAMPNMPMA
-1662 NNQPANMLP
+1662 NNQQANMLP

-1698 QAEASD
+1698 QVEASD

-1740 AGVSQGASDSGASGA
+1740 AGVSQGAGA
-1755 GAGGAR
+1755 GAGSGGAAR

>member
-53 LGQVDSARY
+53 LGQVDSASY
-62 NHKDSPILGFFFEYF
+62 NHKDAPILGFFFEYF

-126 IFSRYFDIGF
+126 ILSRYFDIGF

-241 SASATEQDM
+241 SAKEQDMATDMSQDM
-250 AQGMAQDMAQGMAQD
+250 AQGMAQGMD
-265 MATDMSQGMASGMAL
+265 L
-280 DQNGSLPNADDLNVA
+280 EQNGSLPNADELNVA

-301 PDLESLAHQQLS
+301 PDLESLAQQQFS
-313 SANNMSPRAVANSHG
+313 TANNMSPRAAADSHG

-362 NEPYQALEQDH
+362 NEPYQALEQDN
-373 QALDQTQFSDQNQA
+373 QVLAQDLEQTQSPVQNQA

-395 MSQLHDQGL
+395 MSQGQGQ

-409 LGEEPQQAMAQ
+409 LDEVPQQAMEQ
-420 DTEQGYYENSV
+420 DNEQGYYENNEELINSAA
-431 EQNAVP
+431 QNVAP
-437 YSESYAEPRSELNNN
+437 YSESYAEPSSELNNN

-513 EPTHAPGQDFFA
+513 ESTPEPGQDFFA

-540 ELYPLPDQAQS
+540 ELYPLPDQTQS
-551 SGMVQ
+551 SGMAQ
-556 AQGLGQAQASAQA
+556 AQGLGQAQAAA
-569 QAAAQAAAQA
+569 KATAAAQDAAQA
-579 PASVPAIEA
+579 PASVPAIES
-588 DQVLVSNA
+588 DQVFISNA
-596 AIDNIGTERPLEQ
+596 AIDDIGTQPALEQ
-609 NLDLENT
+609 NLDLANT
-616 KVESGVDFNAEVS
+616 KVESGVDFNAEVA

-649 TDIPVSASKD
+649 TDIPVSNFKD
-659 VHMPIYN
+659 AQMPMNN
-666 EQVEPPQQDM
+666 EQVELPQQDM
-676 EQGSYANELVPEAT
+676 GQGSYANELVPEAT
-690 LEVAPIQSQDDAQA
+690 LESAPIQSQDDALA

-718 SATVPTNNNL
+718 TVPTNNL
-728 ATESSLPQDY
+728 ATENSLPQDS

-764 AIAATAATAIADAAP
+764 AIAATAATADAVP
-779 VASASASDVTGAV
+779 VAAANASTVNGVV
-792 AAKAAEGAVMAV
+792 AAMAAEGTGVTA
-804 AAGPVGSVMGGLAAK
+804 AAGVIASAVGGLAAK
-819 GALADVAAT
+819 EALADVAAT
-828 AAASAAAAKATAT
+828 AATAVSAAAAT
-841 ASNTLKDDKKE
+841 ASNTVKDGNKE
-852 KAEPDSPYGYGSY
+852 KGEPDSPYGYGSY
-865 AAKHSLVPSVA
+865 AAKHALVPSVA

-974 AQAVA
+974 AMA
-979 QSQEQEGG
+979 QSHEQESG
-987 TSASARAS
+987 TSASAK
-995 AGDNNTDGLPQS
+995 AGDNATDGLPQS

-1128 QVANSSNQDQPSDSL
+1128 QVADSSNQDQQSDSL

-1219 NTNTYDNAEV
+1219 NTHANASANTNTNAYDNAEV
-1229 NNTEDDIVSTN
+1229 NNIEDDIVSTN

-1291 LQAKNSEQNNASN
+1291 LQAKNGEQNNASN

-1370 RFVTSSEQNSESHS
+1370 RFVTSSEENSESNSTSVS
-1384 TSASTSDSTSDES
+1384 TSASDES
-1397 KDLFQEQ
+1397 KDLSQEQ

-1432 MEDEGHDSQTSK
+1432 MEDEGHDSQVSK
-1444 GHSLFGDHDY
+1444 GNSLFGDYDY

-1462 VKEQQLKQEAEAKVE
+1462 VKEQQLKQELKAEAEDK
-1477 PQAEGEAQVK
+1477 AETEVEAQVK
-1487 SVIDTYEGA
+1487 SEIATYEDA
-1496 QLSENNAEDYQEDAQ
+1496 QLSENNAEDYQEDDQ
-1511 NEQYQD
+1511 NEQYQN
-1517 DEDYQ
+1517 DEEYQ
-1522 DGQYSDGQFPVGANG
+1522 EGQYSDGQFPVGANG

-1653 GAMPNMAMA
+1653 GAMPNMPMA
-1662 NNQPANMLP
+1662 NNQQANMLP

-1680 DSQLHL
+1680 DNQLHL

-1698 QAEASD
+1698 QVEASD

-1740 AGVSQGASDSGASGA
+1740 AGVSQGAGSGGA
-1755 GAGGAR
+1755 AR

>member
-53 LGQVDSARY
+53 LGQVDSASY
-62 NHKDSPILGFFFEYF
+62 NHKDAPILGFFFEYF

-126 IFSRYFDIGF
+126 ILSRYFDIGF

-241 SASATEQDM
+241 SAKEQD
-250 AQGMAQDMAQGMAQD
+250 MAQDMAQDMSQD
-265 MATDMSQGMASGMAL
+265 MAL
-280 DQNGSLPNADDLNVA
+280 EQNGSLPNADELNVA

-301 PDLESLAHQQLS
+301 PDLESLAQQQLS
-313 SANNMSPRAVANSHG
+313 TDNNMSPRAAADSHG

-362 NEPYQALEQDH
+362 NEPYQALEQDN
-373 QALDQTQFSDQNQA
+373 QVLAQDLEQTQSPVQNQA

-395 MSQLHDQGL
+395 MSQGQGQVQ
-404 GQVQG
+404 GQSQVQG
-409 LGEEPQQAMAQ
+409 LGEVPQQAMAQ
-420 DTEQGYYENSV
+420 DNEQGYYENNEELINSAD
-431 EQNAVP
+431 QNVAS
-437 YSESYAEPRSELNNN
+437 YSEPYVEPSSELNNN

-513 EPTHAPGQDFFA
+513 ESTPEPGQDFFA

-540 ELYPLPDQAQS
+540 ELYPLPDQTQS
-551 SGMVQ
+551 SGMAQ
-556 AQGLGQAQASAQA
+556 AQGLGQAQATAQA
-569 QAAAQAAAQA
+569 QAAAQTAAQA
-579 PASVPAIEA
+579 LASVPAIES
-588 DQVLVSNA
+588 DQVFISNA
-596 AIDNIGTERPLEQ
+596 AIDDIGTQPALEQ
-609 NLDLENT
+609 NLDLANT
-616 KVESGVDFNAEVS
+616 KVESGVDFNAEVA

-649 TDIPVSASKD
+649 TDIPVSNFKD
-659 VHMPIYN
+659 AQMPMNN
-666 EQVEPPQQDM
+666 EQVELPQQDM
-676 EQGSYANELVPEAT
+676 GQGSYANELVPEAT
-690 LEVAPIQSQDDAQA
+690 LESAPIQSQDDALA

-718 SATVPTNNNL
+718 TVPTNNL
-728 ATESSLPQDY
+728 ATENSLPQDS

-764 AIAATAATAIADAAP
+764 AIAATAATADAVP
-779 VASASASDVTGAV
+779 VAAANASTVNGVV
-792 AAKAAEGAVMAV
+792 AAMAAEGTGVTA
-804 AAGPVGSVMGGLAAK
+804 AAGVIASAVGGLAAK
-819 GALADVAAT
+819 EALADVAAT
-828 AAASAAAAKATAT
+828 AATAVSAASAT
-841 ASNTLKDDKKE
+841 ASNTVKDGNKE
-852 KAEPDSPYGYGSY
+852 KGEPDSPYGYGSY
-865 AAKHSLVPSVA
+865 AAKHALVPSVA

-974 AQAVA
+974 AQAMA
-979 QSQEQEGG
+979 QSHEQESG
-987 TSASARAS
+987 TSASAK
-995 AGDNNTDGLPQS
+995 AGDNATDGLPQS

-1110 NNSVPEHNNA
+1110 NNSVPEHNNT

-1128 QVANSSNQDQPSDSL
+1128 QVADSSNQDQQSDSL

-1219 NTNTYDNAEV
+1219 NTHANTSDNTNTYDNAYANAEV

-1291 LQAKNSEQNNASN
+1291 LQAKNGEQNNASN

-1357 DKTLPGQGGFDFA
+1357 DKTMPGQGGFDFA
-1370 RFVTSSEQNSESHS
+1370 RFVTSSEENSESNSTSVS
-1384 TSASTSDSTSDES
+1384 TSASDES
-1397 KDLFQEQ
+1397 KDLSQEQ

-1417 KKSYEVGSLSSAFIP
+1417 KKSYEVGALSSAFIP
-1432 MEDEGHDSQTSK
+1432 MEDEGHDSQVSK
-1444 GHSLFGDHDY
+1444 GNSLFGDYDY

-1462 VKEQQLKQEAEAKVE
+1462 VKEQQLKQELKAEAEDK
-1477 PQAEGEAQVK
+1477 AETETEAQVK
-1487 SVIDTYEGA
+1487 SEIATYEDA
-1496 QLSENNAEDYQEDAQ
+1496 QLSENNAEDYQEDDQ

-1517 DEDYQ
+1517 DEEYQ
-1522 DGQYSDGQFPVGANG
+1522 EGQYSDGQFPVGANG

-1653 GAMPNMAMA
+1653 GAMPNMPMA
-1662 NNQPANMLP
+1662 NNQQANMLP

-1680 DSQLHL
+1680 DNQLHL

-1698 QAEASD
+1698 QVEASD

-1740 AGVSQGASDSGASGA
+1740 AGVSQGAGSGGA
-1755 GAGGAR
+1755 AR

>member
-53 LGQVDSARY
+53 LGQVDSASY
-62 NHKDSPILGFFFEYF
+62 NHKDAPILGFFFEYF

-126 IFSRYFDIGF
+126 ILSRYFDIGF

-241 SASATEQDM
+241 SAKEQDMAQSMSQDMSQDM
-250 AQGMAQDMAQGMAQD
+250 AQGMA
-265 MATDMSQGMASGMAL
+265 L
-280 DQNGSLPNADDLNVA
+280 EQNGSLPNADELNVA

-301 PDLESLAHQQLS
+301 PDLESLAQQQLS
-313 SANNMSPRAVANSHG
+313 ADNNMSPRAAADSHG

-362 NEPYQALEQDH
+362 NEPYQALEQDN
-373 QALDQTQFSDQNQA
+373 QVLAQDLEQTQSPVQNQA

-395 MSQLHDQGL
+395 MSQGQGQVQ
-404 GQVQG
+404 GQSQVQG
-409 LGEEPQQAMAQ
+409 LGEVPQQAMAQ
-420 DTEQGYYENSV
+420 DNEQGYYENNEELINSAD
-431 EQNAVP
+431 QNVAS
-437 YSESYAEPRSELNNN
+437 YSEPYVEPSSELNNN

-504 PMPNLNNTQ
+504 PMPNLNSTQ
-513 EPTHAPGQDFFA
+513 KPTPEPGQDFFA

-551 SGMVQ
+551 SGMAQ
-556 AQGLGQAQASAQA
+556 AQGLGQ
-569 QAAAQAAAQA
+569 AQAAAQA
-579 PASVPAIEA
+579 PASVPAIES
-588 DQVLVSNA
+588 DQVFISNA
-596 AIDNIGTERPLEQ
+596 AIDDIGTHPALEQ
-609 NLDLENT
+609 NLDLANT
-616 KVESGVDFNAEVS
+616 KVESGVDFNAEVA
-629 PNQFASNMNGSYQQG
+629 PNQFASNMSGSYQQG

-649 TDIPVSASKD
+649 TDIPVSTFKD
-659 VHMPIYN
+659 AQMPMNN
-666 EQVEPPQQDM
+666 EQVELPQQDIG
-676 EQGSYANELVPEAT
+676 QASYANELVPEAT
-690 LEVAPIQSQDDAQA
+690 LEAAPIQSQDDAQA

-718 SATVPTNNNL
+718 TVPTNNNL
-728 ATESSLPQDY
+728 ATESSLPQDS

-752 LISSGASVAQAD
+752 LISSGASAAQAD
-764 AIAATAATAIADAAP
+764 AIAATAPTADAAP
-779 VASASASDVTGAV
+779 VAAASASTVNGVV
-792 AAKAAEGAVMAV
+792 AAMAAEGAGVTA
-804 AAGPVGSVMGGLAAK
+804 AAGVIASAVGGLAAK
-819 GALADVAAT
+819 GALADVAASAV
-828 AAASAAAAKATAT
+828 AAASTSADAAT
-841 ASNTLKDDKKE
+841 ASNTVKEDKKE
-852 KAEPDSPYGYGSY
+852 KGEPDSPYGYGSY
-865 AAKHSLVPSVA
+865 AAKHALVPSVA

-953 QAKAEAEAKARAE
+953 QAKAEAKARAE

-974 AQAVA
+974 AMA
-979 QSQEQEGG
+979 QSHEQESVN
-987 TSASARAS
+987 SASANAS
-995 AGDNNTDGLPQS
+995 AGDNTTDGLPQS

-1128 QVANSSNQDQPSDSL
+1128 QVADSSNQDQQSDSL
-1143 NGASNDDSEGPH
+1143 NGASNDDSEAPH
-1155 LSSQLSDSVSDGQE
+1155 LSSQLSDSISDGQE

-1219 NTNTYDNAEV
+1219 NTHANTSDNTNTYANAEV

-1357 DKTLPGQGGFDFA
+1357 DKTMPGQGGFDFA
-1370 RFVTSSEQNSESHS
+1370 RFVTSSEENSESNSTSVS
-1384 TSASTSDSTSDES
+1384 TSASDES
-1397 KDLFQEQ
+1397 KDLSQEQ

-1432 MEDEGHDSQTSK
+1432 MEDEGHDSQVSK
-1444 GHSLFGDHDY
+1444 GNSLFGDYDY

-1462 VKEQQLKQEAEAKVE
+1462 VKEQQLKQEVKAEAEDK
-1477 PQAEGEAQVK
+1477 AETEAGAQVK
-1487 SVIDTYEGA
+1487 SEIATYEDA
-1496 QLSENNAEDYQEDAQ
+1496 QLSENNAEDYQEDDQ

-1517 DEDYQ
+1517 DEEYQ
-1522 DGQYSDGQFPVGANG
+1522 EGQYSDGQFPVGANG

-1653 GAMPNMAMA
+1653 GAMPNMPMA
-1662 NNQPANMLP
+1662 NNQQANMLP
-1671 GSYEPANTN
+1671 GSYEPTNTN
-1680 DSQLHL
+1680 DNQLHL
-1686 QDNMPGN
+1686 QDNTPGN

-1698 QAEASD
+1698 QAEAAD

-1740 AGVSQGASDSGASGA
+1740 AGVSQGAGA
-1755 GAGGAR
+1755 GAGSGGAAR

-2185 PEYLEDVVAVQEEET
+2185 PEYLEDVVAVQDEET

>member
-53 LGQVDSARY
+53 LGQVDSASY
-62 NHKDSPILGFFFEYF
+62 NHKDAPILGFFFEYF

-126 IFSRYFDIGF
+126 ILSRYFDIGF

-233 GVMASATA
+233 GVMVSATA
-241 SASATEQDM
+241 SAKEQDM
-250 AQGMAQDMAQGMAQD
+250 AQDLSQDMSQDMA
-265 MATDMSQGMASGMAL
+265 L
-280 DQNGSLPNADDLNVA
+280 EQNGSLPNADELNVA

-301 PDLESLAHQQLS
+301 PDLESLAQQQLS
-313 SANNMSPRAVANSHG
+313 TANNMSPRAAADSHG

-335 EAQDGFFA
+335 ESQDGFFA

-362 NEPYQALEQDH
+362 NEPYQALEQDN
-373 QALDQTQFSDQNQA
+373 QVLAQDLEQTQSPVQNQA

-395 MSQLHDQGL
+395 MSQ

-409 LGEEPQQAMAQ
+409 LDEVPQQAMAQ
-420 DTEQGYYENSV
+420 DNEQGYYENNEELINSAA
-431 EQNAVP
+431 QNVAP
-437 YSESYAEPRSELNNN
+437 YSESYAEPSSELNNN

-513 EPTHAPGQDFFA
+513 ESTPEPGQDFFA

-540 ELYPLPDQAQS
+540 ELYPLPDQTQS
-551 SGMVQ
+551 SGMAQ
-556 AQGLGQAQASAQA
+556 AQGLGQAQAAA
-569 QAAAQAAAQA
+569 KATAAAQDAAQA
-579 PASVPAIEA
+579 PASVPAIES
-588 DQVLVSNA
+588 DQVFISNA
-596 AIDNIGTERPLEQ
+596 AIDDIGTQPPLEQ
-609 NLDLENT
+609 NLDLANT
-616 KVESGVDFNAEVS
+616 KVESGVDFNAEVA

-649 TDIPVSASKD
+649 TDIPVSTFKD
-659 VHMPIYN
+659 AQMPMNN
-666 EQVEPPQQDM
+666 EQVELPQQDM
-676 EQGSYANELVPEAT
+676 GQGSYANELVPEAT
-690 LEVAPIQSQDDAQA
+690 LESAPIQSQDDAQA

-718 SATVPTNNNL
+718 TVPTNNL
-728 ATESSLPQDY
+728 ATENSLPQDS

-764 AIAATAATAIADAAP
+764 AIAATAATADAVP
-779 VASASASDVTGAV
+779 VAAANASTVNGVV
-792 AAKAAEGAVMAV
+792 AAMAAEGTGVTA
-804 AAGPVGSVMGGLAAK
+804 AAGVIASAVGGLAAK
-819 GALADVAAT
+819 EALADVAAT
-828 AAASAAAAKATAT
+828 AATAVSAAAAT
-841 ASNTLKDDKKE
+841 ASNTVKDGNKE
-852 KAEPDSPYGYGSY
+852 KGEPDSPYGYGSY
-865 AAKHSLVPSVA
+865 AAKHALVPSVA
-876 LEDSNNESDDG
+876 LEDSNNKSDDG

-953 QAKAEAEAKARAE
+953 QAKAEAEA
-966 AEAQAQAQ
+966 QAQAQ
-974 AQAVA
+974 AMA
-979 QSQEQEGG
+979 QSHEQESG
-987 TSASARAS
+987 TSASAK
-995 AGDNNTDGLPQS
+995 AGDNATDGLPQS

-1128 QVANSSNQDQPSDSL
+1128 QVADSSNQDQQSDSL

-1219 NTNTYDNAEV
+1219 NTHANTSDNTNTNTNTNAYDNAEV
-1229 NNTEDDIVSTN
+1229 NNIEDDIVSTN

-1370 RFVTSSEQNSESHS
+1370 RFVTSSEENSESNSTSVS
-1384 TSASTSDSTSDES
+1384 TSASDES
-1397 KDLFQEQ
+1397 KDLSQEQ

-1432 MEDEGHDSQTSK
+1432 MEDEGHDSQVSK
-1444 GHSLFGDHDY
+1444 GNSLFGDYDY

-1462 VKEQQLKQEAEAKVE
+1462 VKEQQLKQEVKAEAEDK
-1477 PQAEGEAQVK
+1477 AETETEAGAQVK
-1487 SVIDTYEGA
+1487 SEIATYDDA

-1517 DEDYQ
+1517 DEEYQ
-1522 DGQYSDGQFPVGANG
+1522 EGQYSDGQFPVGANG

-1653 GAMPNMAMA
+1653 GAMPNMPMA

-1680 DSQLHL
+1680 DSQLPL
-1686 QDNMPGN
+1686 QDNMQGN

-1698 QAEASD
+1698 QVEAAD

-1740 AGVSQGASDSGASGA
+1740 AGVSQGAGA
-1755 GAGGAR
+1755 GAGSGAAR

>member
-53 LGQVDSARY
+53 LGQVDSASY
-62 NHKDSPILGFFFEYF
+62 NHKDAPILGFFFEYF

-126 IFSRYFDIGF
+126 ILSRYFDIGF

-241 SASATEQDM
+241 SAKEQDMAPDMSQDM
-250 AQGMAQDMAQGMAQD
+250 AQGMA
-265 MATDMSQGMASGMAL
+265 L
-280 DQNGSLPNADDLNVA
+280 EQNGSLPNADELNVA

-301 PDLESLAHQQLS
+301 PDLESLAQQQLS
-313 SANNMSPRAVANSHG
+313 TANNMSPRAAADSHG

-362 NEPYQALEQDH
+362 NEPYQALEQDN
-373 QALDQTQFSDQNQA
+373 QVLAQDLEQTQSPVQNQA

-395 MSQLHDQGL
+395 MSQ

-409 LGEEPQQAMAQ
+409 LDEVPQQAMAQ
-420 DTEQGYYENSV
+420 DNEQGYYENNEELINSAA
-431 EQNAVP
+431 QNVAP
-437 YSESYAEPRSELNNN
+437 YSESYAEPSSELNNN

-513 EPTHAPGQDFFA
+513 ESTPEPGQDFFA

-540 ELYPLPDQAQS
+540 ELYPLPDQTQS
-551 SGMVQ
+551 SGMAQ
-556 AQGLGQAQASAQA
+556 AQGLGQAQATAQA
-569 QAAAQAAAQA
+569 QAAAQTAAQA
-579 PASVPAIEA
+579 PASVPAIES
-588 DQVLVSNA
+588 DQVFISNA
-596 AIDNIGTERPLEQ
+596 AIDDIGTQPALEQ
-609 NLDLENT
+609 NLDLANT
-616 KVESGVDFNAEVS
+616 KVESGVDFNAEVA

-649 TDIPVSASKD
+649 TDIPVSNFKD
-659 VHMPIYN
+659 AQMPMNN
-666 EQVEPPQQDM
+666 EQVELPQQDM
-676 EQGSYANELVPEAT
+676 GQGSYANELVPEAT
-690 LEVAPIQSQDDAQA
+690 LESAPIQSQDDALA

-718 SATVPTNNNL
+718 TVPTNNL
-728 ATESSLPQDY
+728 ATENSLPQDS

-764 AIAATAATAIADAAP
+764 AIAATAATADAVP
-779 VASASASDVTGAV
+779 VAAANASTVNGVV
-792 AAKAAEGAVMAV
+792 AAMAAEGTGVTA
-804 AAGPVGSVMGGLAAK
+804 AAGVIASAVGGLAAK
-819 GALADVAAT
+819 EALADVAAT
-828 AAASAAAAKATAT
+828 AATAVSAAAAT
-841 ASNTLKDDKKE
+841 ASNTVKDGNKE
-852 KAEPDSPYGYGSY
+852 KGEPDSPYGYGSY
-865 AAKHSLVPSVA
+865 AAKHALVPSVA

-887 SDSEAVHTIVQR
+887 SDREAVHTIVQR

-974 AQAVA
+974 AMA
-979 QSQEQEGG
+979 QSHEQESG
-987 TSASARAS
+987 TSASAS
-995 AGDNNTDGLPQS
+995 AGDNATDGLPQS

-1128 QVANSSNQDQPSDSL
+1128 QVADSSNQDQQSDSL

-1219 NTNTYDNAEV
+1219 NTHANTSDNTNTNTNTNAYDNAEV
-1229 NNTEDDIVSTN
+1229 NNIEDDIVSTN

-1291 LQAKNSEQNNASN
+1291 LQAKNGEQNNASN

-1370 RFVTSSEQNSESHS
+1370 RFVTSSEENSESNSTSVS
-1384 TSASTSDSTSDES
+1384 TSASDES
-1397 KDLFQEQ
+1397 KDLSQEQ

-1432 MEDEGHDSQTSK
+1432 MEDEGHDSQVSK
-1444 GHSLFGDHDY
+1444 GNSLFGDYDY

-1462 VKEQQLKQEAEAKVE
+1462 VKEQQLKQEVKAEAEDK
-1477 PQAEGEAQVK
+1477 AETEAEAQVK
-1487 SVIDTYEGA
+1487 SEIATYDDA
-1496 QLSENNAEDYQEDAQ
+1496 QLSENDAEDYQEDAQ

-1517 DEDYQ
+1517 DEEYQ
-1522 DGQYSDGQFPVGANG
+1522 EGQYSDGQFPVGANG

-1653 GAMPNMAMA
+1653 GAMPNMPMA
-1662 NNQPANMLP
+1662 NNQQANMLP
-1671 GSYEPANTN
+1671 GSYEPTNTN

-1698 QAEASD
+1698 QVEASD

-1740 AGVSQGASDSGASGA
+1740 AGVSQGAGSGGA
-1755 GAGGAR
+1755 AR

>member
-53 LGQVDSARY
+53 LGQVDSASY
-62 NHKDSPILGFFFEYF
+62 NHKDAPILGFFFEYF

-126 IFSRYFDIGF
+126 ILSRYFDIGF

-241 SASATEQDM
+241 SAKEQDMAPDMSQDM
-250 AQGMAQDMAQGMAQD
+250 AQGMA
-265 MATDMSQGMASGMAL
+265 L
-280 DQNGSLPNADDLNVA
+280 EQNGSLPNADELNVA

-301 PDLESLAHQQLS
+301 PDLESLAQQQLS
-313 SANNMSPRAVANSHG
+313 TANNMSPRAAADSHG

-362 NEPYQALEQDH
+362 NEPYQALEQDN
-373 QALDQTQFSDQNQA
+373 QVLAQDLEQTQSPVQNQA

-395 MSQLHDQGL
+395 MSQGQ

-409 LGEEPQQAMAQ
+409 LDEVPQQAMAQ
-420 DTEQGYYENSV
+420 DNEQGYYENNEELINSAA
-431 EQNAVP
+431 QNVAP
-437 YSESYAEPRSELNNN
+437 YSESYAEPSSELNNN

-513 EPTHAPGQDFFA
+513 ESTPEPGQDFFA

-540 ELYPLPDQAQS
+540 ELYPLPDQTHS
-551 SGMVQ
+551 SGMAQ
-556 AQGLGQAQASAQA
+556 AQGLGQAQATAQA
-569 QAAAQAAAQA
+569 QAAAQTAAQA
-579 PASVPAIEA
+579 PASVPAIES
-588 DQVLVSNA
+588 DQVFISNA
-596 AIDNIGTERPLEQ
+596 AIDDIGTQPALEQ
-609 NLDLENT
+609 NLDLANT
-616 KVESGVDFNAEVS
+616 KVESGVDFNAEVA

-649 TDIPVSASKD
+649 TDIPVSNFKD
-659 VHMPIYN
+659 AQMPMNN
-666 EQVEPPQQDM
+666 EQVELPQQDM
-676 EQGSYANELVPEAT
+676 GQGSYANELVPEAT
-690 LEVAPIQSQDDAQA
+690 LESAPIQSQDDAQA

-718 SATVPTNNNL
+718 TVPTNNL
-728 ATESSLPQDY
+728 ATENSLPQDS

-764 AIAATAATAIADAAP
+764 AIAATAATADAVP
-779 VASASASDVTGAV
+779 VAAANASTVNGVV
-792 AAKAAEGAVMAV
+792 AAMAAEGTGVTA
-804 AAGPVGSVMGGLAAK
+804 AAGVIASAVGGLAAK
-819 GALADVAAT
+819 EALADVAAT
-828 AAASAAAAKATAT
+828 AATAVSAAAAT
-841 ASNTLKDDKKE
+841 ASNTVKDGNKE
-852 KAEPDSPYGYGSY
+852 KGEPDSPYGYGSY
-865 AAKHSLVPSVA
+865 AAKHALVPSVA

-887 SDSEAVHTIVQR
+887 SDREAVHTIVQR

-974 AQAVA
+974 AMA
-979 QSQEQEGG
+979 QSHEQESG
-987 TSASARAS
+987 TSASAS
-995 AGDNNTDGLPQS
+995 AGDNATDGLPQS

-1128 QVANSSNQDQPSDSL
+1128 QVADSSNQDQQSDSL

-1219 NTNTYDNAEV
+1219 NTHANTSDNTNTNTNTNAYDNAEV
-1229 NNTEDDIVSTN
+1229 NNIEDDIVSTN

-1291 LQAKNSEQNNASN
+1291 LQAKNGEQNNASN

-1370 RFVTSSEQNSESHS
+1370 RFVTSSEQNSESNSTSVS
-1384 TSASTSDSTSDES
+1384 TSASDES
-1397 KDLFQEQ
+1397 KDLSQEQ

-1432 MEDEGHDSQTSK
+1432 MEDEGHDSQVSK
-1444 GHSLFGDHDY
+1444 GNSLFGDYDY

-1462 VKEQQLKQEAEAKVE
+1462 VKEQQLKQEVKAEAEDK
-1477 PQAEGEAQVK
+1477 AETEAEAQVK
-1487 SVIDTYEGA
+1487 SEIATYDDA

-1517 DEDYQ
+1517 DEEYQ
-1522 DGQYSDGQFPVGANG
+1522 EGQYSDGQFPVGANG

-1653 GAMPNMAMA
+1653 GAMPNMPMA
-1662 NNQPANMLP
+1662 NNQQANMLP
-1671 GSYEPANTN
+1671 GSYEPTNTN

-1698 QAEASD
+1698 QVEASD

-1740 AGVSQGASDSGASGA
+1740 AGVSQGAGSGGA
-1755 GAGGAR
+1755 AR

>member
-53 LGQVDSARY
+53 LGQVDSASY
-62 NHKDSPILGFFFEYF
+62 NHKDAPILGFFFEYF

-126 IFSRYFDIGF
+126 ILSRYFDIGF

-241 SASATEQDM
+241 SAKEQDM
-250 AQGMAQDMAQGMAQD
+250 AQDLSQDMSQDMA
-265 MATDMSQGMASGMAL
+265 L
-280 DQNGSLPNADDLNVA
+280 EQNGSLPNADELNVA

-301 PDLESLAHQQLS
+301 PDLESLAQQQLS
-313 SANNMSPRAVANSHG
+313 ADNNMSPIAAADSHG

-362 NEPYQALEQDH
+362 NEPYQALEQDN
-373 QALDQTQFSDQNQA
+373 QVLAQDLEQTQSPVQNQA

-395 MSQLHDQGL
+395 MSQGQGQVQ
-404 GQVQG
+404 GQSQVQG
-409 LGEEPQQAMAQ
+409 LGEVPQQAMAQ
-420 DTEQGYYENSV
+420 DNEQGYYENNEELINSAA
-431 EQNAVP
+431 QNVAP
-437 YSESYAEPRSELNNN
+437 YSESYAEPSSELNNN

-513 EPTHAPGQDFFA
+513 ESTPEPGQDFFA

-540 ELYPLPDQAQS
+540 ELYPLPDQTQS
-551 SGMVQ
+551 SGMAQ
-556 AQGLGQAQASAQA
+556 AQGLGQAQAPAQA
-569 QAAAQAAAQA
+569 QAAAQTAAQS
-579 PASVPAIEA
+579 PASVPAIES
-588 DQVLVSNA
+588 DQVFISNA
-596 AIDNIGTERPLEQ
+596 AIDDIGTQPALEQ
-609 NLDLENT
+609 NLDLANT
-616 KVESGVDFNAEVS
+616 KVESGVDFNAEVA
-629 PNQFASNMNGSYQQG
+629 PNQFSSNMNGSYQQG

-649 TDIPVSASKD
+649 TDIPVSTFKD
-659 VHMPIYN
+659 AQMPMNN
-666 EQVEPPQQDM
+666 EQVELPQQDM
-676 EQGSYANELVPEAT
+676 GQGSYANELVPEAT
-690 LEVAPIQSQDDAQA
+690 LESAPIQSQDDAQA
-704 YTQAREQALEPAPA
+704 YTQAREQALEPAPT
-718 SATVPTNNNL
+718 TVPTNNL
-728 ATESSLPQDY
+728 ATENSLPQDS
-738 DLGNEG
+738 DLGSEG

-764 AIAATAATAIADAAP
+764 AIAATAATADAVP
-779 VASASASDVTGAV
+779 VAAANASTVNGVV
-792 AAKAAEGAVMAV
+792 AAMAAEGTGVTA
-804 AAGPVGSVMGGLAAK
+804 AAGGIASAVGGLAAK
-819 GALADVAAT
+819 EALADVAAT
-828 AAASAAAAKATAT
+828 AATAVSAAAATAN
-841 ASNTLKDDKKE
+841 NTVKDDKKE
-852 KAEPDSPYGYGSY
+852 KGEPDSPYGYGSY
-865 AAKHSLVPSVA
+865 AAKHALVPSVA

-974 AQAVA
+974 AQAMA
-979 QSQEQEGG
+979 QSHEQESG
-987 TSASARAS
+987 TSASASAS
-995 AGDNNTDGLPQS
+995 AGDNTTDGLPQS

-1120 EQASSLSE
+1120 EQASGLSE
-1128 QVANSSNQDQPSDSL
+1128 QVADSSNQDQQSDSL

-1201 MANSDEQSFN
+1201 MSNSDEQSFN

-1219 NTNTYDNAEV
+1219 NTHANTSDNTNTNTNTNTNAYDNAEV

-1291 LQAKNSEQNNASN
+1291 LQAKNGEQNNASN

-1370 RFVTSSEQNSESHS
+1370 RFVTSSEENSESNSTSVS
-1384 TSASTSDSTSDES
+1384 TSASDES
-1397 KDLFQEQ
+1397 KDLSQEQ

-1432 MEDEGHDSQTSK
+1432 MEDEGHDSQVSK
-1444 GHSLFGDHDY
+1444 GNSLFGDYDY

-1462 VKEQQLKQEAEAKVE
+1462 VKEQQLKQEVKAEAEDK
-1477 PQAEGEAQVK
+1477 AETEAEAQVK
-1487 SVIDTYEGA
+1487 SEIATYEDA

-1517 DEDYQ
+1517 DEEYQ
-1522 DGQYSDGQFPVGANG
+1522 EGQYSDGQFPVGANG

-1653 GAMPNMAMA
+1653 GAMPNMPMA
-1662 NNQPANMLP
+1662 NNQQANMLP

-1680 DSQLHL
+1680 DNQLHL

-1698 QAEASD
+1698 QVEASD

-1740 AGVSQGASDSGASGA
+1740 AGVSQGAGSGGA
-1755 GAGGAR
+1755 AR

>member
-53 LGQVDSARY
+53 LGQVDSASY
-62 NHKDSPILGFFFEYF
+62 NHKDAPILGFFFEYF

-126 IFSRYFDIGF
+126 ILSRYFDIGF

-214 DDNDLTLDQNTLGA
+214 DGNDLTLDQNTLGA

-241 SASATEQDM
+241 SAKEQDM
-250 AQGMAQDMAQGMAQD
+250 AQDMSQ
-265 MATDMSQGMASGMAL
+265 DMSQGMSQDMAL
-280 DQNGSLPNADDLNVA
+280 EQNGSLPNADELNVA

-301 PDLESLAHQQLS
+301 PDLESLAQQQLS
-313 SANNMSPRAVANSHG
+313 TANNMSPRAAADSHG

-362 NEPYQALEQDH
+362 NEPYQALEQDN
-373 QALDQTQFSDQNQA
+373 QVLAQDLEQTQSPVQNQA

-395 MSQLHDQGL
+395 MSQGQGQ

-409 LGEEPQQAMAQ
+409 LDEVPQQAMAQ
-420 DTEQGYYENSV
+420 DNEQGYYENNEELINSAA
-431 EQNAVP
+431 QNVAP
-437 YSESYAEPRSELNNN
+437 YSESYAEPSSELNNN

-513 EPTHAPGQDFFA
+513 ESTPEPGQDFFA

-540 ELYPLPDQAQS
+540 ELYPLPDQTQS
-551 SGMVQ
+551 SGMAQ
-556 AQGLGQAQASAQA
+556 AQGLGQAQAAA
-569 QAAAQAAAQA
+569 KATAAAQDDAQA
-579 PASVPAIEA
+579 PASVPAIES
-588 DQVLVSNA
+588 DQVFISNA
-596 AIDNIGTERPLEQ
+596 AIDDIGTQPPLEQ
-609 NLDLENT
+609 NLDLANT
-616 KVESGVDFNAEVS
+616 KVESGVDFNAEVA
-629 PNQFASNMNGSYQQG
+629 PNQFSSNMNGSYQQG

-649 TDIPVSASKD
+649 TDIPVSTFKD
-659 VHMPIYN
+659 AQMPMNN
-666 EQVEPPQQDM
+666 EQVELPQQDM
-676 EQGSYANELVPEAT
+676 GQGSYANELVPEAT
-690 LEVAPIQSQDDAQA
+690 LESAPIQSQDDALA

-718 SATVPTNNNL
+718 TVPTNNL
-728 ATESSLPQDY
+728 ATENSLPQDS

-764 AIAATAATAIADAAP
+764 AIAATAATADAVP
-779 VASASASDVTGAV
+779 VAAANASTVNGVV
-792 AAKAAEGAVMAV
+792 AAMAAEGTGVTA
-804 AAGPVGSVMGGLAAK
+804 AAGVIASAVGGLAAK
-819 GALADVAAT
+819 EALADVAAT
-828 AAASAAAAKATAT
+828 AATAVSAASAT
-841 ASNTLKDDKKE
+841 ASNTVKDGNKE
-852 KAEPDSPYGYGSY
+852 KGEPDSPYGYGSY
-865 AAKHSLVPSVA
+865 AAKHALVPSVA

-974 AQAVA
+974 AMA
-979 QSQEQEGG
+979 QSHEQESG
-987 TSASARAS
+987 TSASAK
-995 AGDNNTDGLPQS
+995 AGDNATDGLPQS

-1128 QVANSSNQDQPSDSL
+1128 QVADSSNQDQQSDSL

-1201 MANSDEQSFN
+1201 MANSNEQSFN

-1219 NTNTYDNAEV
+1219 NTHANASANTNTNAYDNAEV

-1291 LQAKNSEQNNASN
+1291 LQAKNGEQNNASN

-1370 RFVTSSEQNSESHS
+1370 RFVTSSEQNSESNSTSVS
-1384 TSASTSDSTSDES
+1384 TSASDES
-1397 KDLFQEQ
+1397 KDLSQEQ

-1432 MEDEGHDSQTSK
+1432 MEDEGNDSQVSK
-1444 GHSLFGDHDY
+1444 GNSLFGDYDY

-1462 VKEQQLKQEAEAKVE
+1462 VKEQQLKQEVKAEAEDK
-1477 PQAEGEAQVK
+1477 AETEAEAQVK
-1487 SVIDTYEGA
+1487 SEIATYEDA

-1517 DEDYQ
+1517 DEEYQ
-1522 DGQYSDGQFPVGANG
+1522 EGQYSDGQFPVGANG

-1653 GAMPNMAMA
+1653 GAMPNMPMA
-1662 NNQPANMLP
+1662 NNQQANMLP

-1698 QAEASD
+1698 QVEASD

-1740 AGVSQGASDSGASGA
+1740 AGVSQGAGA
-1755 GAGGAR
+1755 GAGSGGAAR

>member
-53 LGQVDSARY
+53 LGQVDSASY
-62 NHKDSPILGFFFEYF
+62 NHKDAPILGFFFEYF
-77 GVLTYLFAAMIVYL
+77 GVLTYLFAVMIVYL

-126 IFSRYFDIGF
+126 ILSRYFDIGF

-241 SASATEQDM
+241 SAKEQDM
-250 AQGMAQDMAQGMAQD
+250 SQDMSQDMA
-265 MATDMSQGMASGMAL
+265 L
-280 DQNGSLPNADDLNVA
+280 EQNGSLPNADELNVA

-301 PDLESLAHQQLS
+301 PDLESLAQQQLS
-313 SANNMSPRAVANSHG
+313 TANNMSPRAAADSHG

-362 NEPYQALEQDH
+362 NEPYQALEQDN
-373 QALDQTQFSDQNQA
+373 QVLAQDLEQTQSPVQNQA

-395 MSQLHDQGL
+395 MSQEMSLGQDQVQGQS
-404 GQVQG
+404 QVQG
-409 LGEEPQQAMAQ
+409 LGEVPQQAMAQ
-420 DTEQGYYENSV
+420 DNEQGYYENNEELINSAA
-431 EQNAVP
+431 QNVAS
-437 YSESYAEPRSELNNN
+437 YSEPYAEPSSELNNN

-513 EPTHAPGQDFFA
+513 ESTPEPGQDFFA

-540 ELYPLPDQAQS
+540 ELYPLPDQTHS
-551 SGMVQ
+551 SGM
-556 AQGLGQAQASAQA
+556 AQAPAQA
-569 QAAAQAAAQA
+569 QAAAQTAAQS
-579 PASVPAIEA
+579 PASVPAIES
-588 DQVLVSNA
+588 DQVFISNA
-596 AIDNIGTERPLEQ
+596 AIDDIGTQPALEQ
-609 NLDLENT
+609 NLDLANT
-616 KVESGVDFNAEVS
+616 KVESGVDFNAEVA

-649 TDIPVSASKD
+649 TDIPVSTFKD
-659 VHMPIYN
+659 AQMPMNN
-666 EQVEPPQQDM
+666 EQVELPQQDM
-676 EQGSYANELVPEAT
+676 GQGSYANELVPEAT
-690 LEVAPIQSQDDAQA
+690 LESAPIQSQDDDQA

-718 SATVPTNNNL
+718 TVPTNNL
-728 ATESSLPQDY
+728 ATENSLPQDS

-764 AIAATAATAIADAAP
+764 AIAATAATADAVP
-779 VASASASDVTGAV
+779 VAAANASTVNGVV
-792 AAKAAEGAVMAV
+792 AAMAAEGTGVTA
-804 AAGPVGSVMGGLAAK
+804 AAGVIASAVGGLAAK
-819 GALADVAAT
+819 EALADVAAT
-828 AAASAAAAKATAT
+828 AATAVSAAAAT
-841 ASNTLKDDKKE
+841 ASNTVKDGNKE
-852 KAEPDSPYGYGSY
+852 KGEPDSPYGYGSY
-865 AAKHSLVPSVA
+865 AAKHALVPSVA

-966 AEAQAQAQ
+966 AEAQAQAM
-974 AQAVA
+974 A
-979 QSQEQEGG
+979 QSHEQESG
-987 TSASARAS
+987 TSASAS
-995 AGDNNTDGLPQS
+995 AGDNTTDGLPQS

-1128 QVANSSNQDQPSDSL
+1128 QVADSSNQDQQSDSL

-1155 LSSQLSDSVSDGQE
+1155 LSSQLNDSVSDGQE

-1219 NTNTYDNAEV
+1219 NTHANTSDNTNTYDNAYANAEV

-1291 LQAKNSEQNNASN
+1291 LQAKNGEQNNASN

-1370 RFVTSSEQNSESHS
+1370 RFVTSSEENSESNSTSVS
-1384 TSASTSDSTSDES
+1384 TSASDES
-1397 KDLFQEQ
+1397 KDLSQEQ

-1432 MEDEGHDSQTSK
+1432 MEDEGHDSQVSK
-1444 GHSLFGDHDY
+1444 GNSLFGDYDY

-1462 VKEQQLKQEAEAKVE
+1462 VKEQQLKQELKAEAE
-1477 PQAEGEAQVK
+1477 AEDKAETETEAQVK
-1487 SVIDTYEGA
+1487 SEIATYEDA
-1496 QLSENNAEDYQEDAQ
+1496 QLSENNAEDYQEDDQ

-1517 DEDYQ
+1517 DEEYQ
-1522 DGQYSDGQFPVGANG
+1522 EGQYSDGQFPVGANG

-1653 GAMPNMAMA
+1653 GAMPNMPMA
-1662 NNQPANMLP
+1662 NNQQANMLP

-1680 DSQLHL
+1680 DNQLHL

-1740 AGVSQGASDSGASGA
+1740 AGVSQGSGAGGASGA
-1755 GAGGAR
+1755 AR

-2026 AANGQSVADPLWNKD
+2026 SANGQSVADPLWNKD